1 MIVNRKIKRGF
12 ASVMAGT
19 ILMSQILT
27 PSLSN
32 LAKAEDL
39 VESENPTEV
48 VESSADTGR
57 LTVEDGGEPT
67 TNSDTVVN
75 NEDKGVDEKTE
86 VSDDFTPMPKMG
98 ESVRHSA
105 LANVEKAAEADST
118 SAGGNNIERF
128 SIEWRTKDN
137 DNDAA
142 KLHNVWTDNEEKSVS
157 YKMTYALSGQ
167 KDYAIGTVNIKVP
180 KTIFKDRNNKPIGY
194 TEFGVPKA
202 PDNNGYFAYTEV
214 EDGYLITNTKRLTA
228 ASSGVIEATIKG
240 LIPTEI
246 KDFASRYQSDLL
258 QAELKVTVQGG
269 LMGLSSNRIY
279 SNIDT
284 STRVYDAY
292 LRHNTEVY
300 TTFPRDWDPRLRP
313 SNPDDYYYATF
324 TSYANTQ
331 ANQPFNANLRVDMRA
346 SNDARGAIVLGVKN
360 ARKNEVLLG
369 NGTGVFDREIEHGV
383 YLPDGQNFANLIYV
397 AYPKTDFR
405 AVRGYE
411 LKGTVD
417 YRLTGLD
424 DNGVTNARQEAT
436 LPFSPVKSDRP
447 DGSFYVEKQGDGDF
461 TTWVDPLKREGI
473 YDTALNKLKARQN
486 VDVRYDIQTR
496 AYGGAFTLRDGG
508 DPEKLSDY
516 GRKPY
521 KLVTDDFKTTFNDR
535 DEELS
540 SSDFEIKGIDLG
552 RKPFARKF
560 VPLEDSELFDNVYAR
575 KVFTAGNINKPLFGY
590 AREADSNLPLVDI
603 YGRVSNGNWVKYGVV
618 NYRTGVAVITPSN
631 GASVEGSVLR
641 FPQNVTDFKTEAETT
656 IAHYVHDIYEIV
668 TIKPSSKILS
678 QIDELYRSGLAP
690 KTYLANHIKLD
701 VYREGRHYGF
711 INEYVGRNQLHGF
724 AYGIKPEKTLVEYK
738 NDTSKK
744 KVDLTYELSGLI
756 QTNLLTEDSVKRA
769 VADGWYREQT
779 EGVFYDLLPEGVLPI
794 TTSIEP
800 VRDGDSVTSVK
811 ATENYKGSG
820 RILLEIKMK
829 LKPDYKY
836 QYRGEDSILHTKG
849 FYDKPAVRFKA
860 RMSWLNLKSY
870 GALLPNIMAYGSKS
884 AIEGVRGLETE
895 SNPTTGKNSFTSLAF
910 KNDKEKELMKGLNF
924 DGTRN
929 FVYARK
935 DSELVVD
942 TSSVTSVLKEV
953 DVNNEGLYG
962 DGLDESL
969 AKNVYE
975 GGRYN
980 YAISMKNTD
989 VTKAKD
995 IIFYDNL
1002 EKFKPLAVHDDY
1014 GDTTWHGT
1022 FQNINLD
1029 ALRKAGVEPV
1039 VYYSTRDNLVLDN
1052 DSNRRDMDLNNSS
1065 IWSRTMPSDKSRI
1078 KAIAIDARRK
1088 ADGSE
1093 FILPASGSLSAVIEM
1108 KAPTAPTSEWYDKV
1122 LSRGQKETG
1131 LTGGAHAYNNVVMT
1145 SRQIAVNTGA
1155 VSDNL
1160 LVRHDYVK
1168 VGLKPFSIKIKK
1180 SWDDDDNRDGLRG
1193 KSAVFKLVANGVV
1206 TNKTVTLNEG
1216 NQWSGEFT
1224 QVPYSD
1230 STGFPINYTVVENP
1244 MRGYNLDIKE
1254 VETTDTGVVYKV
1266 ANRHEPE
1273 TVDVSGKKTWLDSD
1287 VSKRPKSIEVVLKA
1301 DGNEL
1306 HRQVV
1311 TPDKDEWKYS
1321 FKNLHK
1327 YRDGGTLINY
1337 TIEEKTYVPGYATE
1351 VKGYDITNKY
1361 SPYADVVLRKEV
1373 ENQTAEARRVN
1384 PDFKF
1389 IFNLV
1394 DLEDRPVMKEY
1405 AYETTLGRR
1414 GKVTNGQEFT
1424 LKGGEEVK
1432 IKNVD
1437 SEHKVTFKEVDY
1449 PSGYKLVN
1457 EVNSS
1462 ETLRAGSTMRAVF
1475 TNRYESKGSVNLDV
1489 NKELTGRTL
1498 SPYEFRFSLYKDNE
1512 LIRVGTNDANGKV
1525 NFGLLEFTQGDLG
1538 KRHTY
1543 KIREDNL
1550 GSGGISY
1557 DNHEETVTVDLTD
1570 DGRGNISPR
1579 VNYDR
1584 DGARFRNTYR
1594 ATGSVNFKA
1603 WKQMVNGFKP
1613 NANQFSFELVD
1624 SQNRVVATG
1633 KNDEVGTINFSGVN
1647 FTERD
1652 AGRTYTYTAR
1662 EVRGNDNSVDYDGST
1677 VTFTVTITDNMDG
1690 TLGFNTTARDN
1701 KVDDIRNDVN
1711 SPVFVNKYKDGKLT
1725 IRKRVTRGNPNEE
1738 FRFKVKLKGVEG
1750 TVPKGNIRVDRRAL
1764 DNASRQDAESRQP
1777 SLWSRVSEAISFVF
1791 NVLEPKVA
1799 QAAETYSPSGRVI
1812 ATGVDGV
1819 PWELYENGYLLFKP
1833 ESGKDTLS
1841 NFDETNQD
1849 VGGDSWK
1856 RLHGSKIKYV
1866 GFSGKVYA
1874 PSLSSYLFSSRSRNQ
1889 KGFEFN
1895 PISIDTSKIDTSR
1908 VTDMDSM
1915 FQGAS
1920 NLTNLDLS
1928 RWDTSNVTNM
1938 RSLFRDTTSLTTLN
1952 ISRWDTSKVTLMS
1965 DMFSNSSSL
1974 ISLDLSRWDVR
1985 NVVSTAW
1992 MFSGARK
1999 LTTVGDISNWRLN
2012 KLNNMKAMFKDA
2024 ASLTSL
2030 DLSRWDVSKVT
2041 DLSDV
2046 FNGASSLTTLRVDG
2060 WDTSKVTNMRSLFY
2074 GVVGVNSLDVSR
2086 WDVRK
2091 VQDMSWIF
2099 SSSGL
2104 TSLDLDSWSTDSLTA
2119 LQNAF
2124 YNMPNLTSLKVRNFN
2139 TRQVTVLRGVF
2150 RELRNL
2156 RTLDI
2161 NTWDVTN
2168 VEDMTL
2174 MFSASGLDALDLSRW
2189 QPNKLRELSWTF
2201 ADMPN
2206 LTTLDVSRWNFG
2218 TITNLYSAFHS
2229 TSEIKK
2235 IKLPMSSSRSL
2246 VSGVTRITDTLEGY
2260 TDKWIRE
2267 DKAYGPM
2274 TWDSMVNSW
2283 QPAMAGTWVREVDDP
2298 TYNIT
2303 YNTSGTG
2310 ESITGVKARVGDVVN
2325 LPTPTVRKQGTKF
2338 KGWSKTS
2345 NGTILTAPVRNLA
2358 NKGETVT
2365 LYAVWETLDNN
2376 INVSNGE
2383 FEITVMGN
2391 EEVTIPNLAAGMS
2404 YEVYEL
2410 SKDGWVLVDENS
2422 TVGDIKPNTTSVASF
2437 TNEYIPN
2444 TAQAKIQAIKTLD
2457 RRVIGTK
2464 GFRFELVKGN
2474 TVVETVES
2482 NDRGVIDF
2490 KTLRF
2495 NTDGVYDYKIREVNT
2510 NRVGINYDTSVK
2522 NVRVNVREVGGKR
2535 VADVTYDGS
2544 TDVPRFN
2551 NTTQTTSLEISKVV
2565 EGTNTADKDFKFKVT
2580 INGTPQ
2586 EFMLRNGGK
2595 KVITDLKIGDTWGV
2609 EEIDLPVGYRLLDI
2623 TNRTGVIKNT
2633 QPIKVLA
2640 VNKYTPTGSFEIAAK
2655 KVLNGKDLVSG
2666 QFTFQLLD
2674 AQNNV
2679 IDTVKNDAQ
2688 GNIHFNSI
2696 PLKKAGFTSYQIKE
2710 VRGTEAGIT
2719 YDGHIEYV
2727 RVTTTDNGRG
2737 QLQANVVYDRDG
2749 AVFTNTYTPPS
2760 VPSTVAKGDVAITK
2774 KVEGTTTTKDF
2785 KVKVEITKDGK
2796 VLDNRFNYTSSRAG
2810 KTGTIASG
2818 EKFDI
2823 RGDETITIA
2832 GVPQGATVRVIEDT
2846 YAGYRVKN
2854 DSVLEKVVGSSNNN
2868 LTITNVYEAH
2878 GDLLLSGTKRLVGA
2892 NLKDYRFTFMILQN
2906 GKILQELTNDA
2917 QGNLHFVPLYY
2928 TNKDIGKTYEY
2939 EVIEDSG
2946 FSDRINYDKTV
2957 YKVKVAIAD
2966 NGDGTLRITKT
2977 MSGGNNIQFTNTLR
2991 PDYPIT
2997 GTDSTVL
3004 VLSSLVGL
3012 VLVGRLRRK
3021 TR

>member
-48 VESSADTGR
+48 VESSGDNTGR
-57 LTVEDGGEPT
+57 LTVEDSGNTGVET
-67 TNSDTVVN
+67 DTVVN
-75 NEDKGVDEKTE
+75 KEDKGVDEKE
-86 VSDDFTPMPKMG
+86 DVGDDFTPMPKMG

-180 KTIFKDRNNKPIGY
+180 KTIFKARNNKPIGY

-202 PDNNGYFAYTEV
+202 PDMNGYFAYTEV

-246 KDFASRYQSDLL
+246 KDFATRYQSDLL

-269 LMGLSSNRIY
+269 LMRLSSNRIY
-279 SNIDT
+279 SNVDT
-284 STRVYDAY
+284 SARVYDAY

-300 TTFPRDWDPRLRP
+300 TTFPRDWDPKLRP

-346 SNDARGAIVLGVKN
+346 STDARGAIVLGIKN
-360 ARKNEVLLG
+360 ARKNEVLRG
-369 NGTGVFDREIEHGV
+369 NGTGVFEGEIEHGV
-383 YLPDGQNFANLIYV
+383 YLQDGQNFANLIYV

-405 AVRGYE
+405 SARGYQ

-590 AREADSNLPLVDI
+590 ARESDSNLPLVDI

-631 GASVEGSVLR
+631 GARVEGSVLR

-678 QIDELYRSGLAP
+678 QVDELYRSGLAP

-794 TTSIEP
+794 TSSIEP

-884 AIEGVRGLETE
+884 AITGVRGLETE

-910 KNDKEKELMKGLNF
+910 KNDKEKELMKDLNF

-1180 SWDDDDNRDGLRG
+1180 SWDDDNNRDGLRG

-1224 QVPYSD
+1224 QIPYSD
-1230 STGFPINYTVVENP
+1230 SNGFPISYTVVENP
-1244 MRGYNLDIKE
+1244 MRGYNLDFRG
-1254 VETTDTGVVYKV
+1254 VETTDTGIVYNV

-1273 TVDVSGKKTWLDSD
+1273 TVDVSGKKTWVDSD
-1287 VSKRPKSIEVVLKA
+1287 ISKRPKSIEVVLKA

-1306 HRQVV
+1306 HKQVV
-1311 TPDKDEWKYS
+1311 TPDNDEWRYS
-1321 FKNLHK
+1321 FKNVPK

-1337 TIEEKTYVPGYATE
+1337 TVEEKTYVQGYAAE

-1424 LKGGEEVK
+1424 LKGGEEIK

-1437 SEHKVTFKEVDY
+1437 SEHKVTFREVDY
-1449 PSGYKLVN
+1449 PNGYRLVN

-1462 ETLRAGSTMRAVF
+1462 EVLRAGRTMRAVF

-1512 LIRVGTNDANGKV
+1512 LVRVGTNDANGKV
-1525 NFGLLEFTQGDLG
+1525 NFGLLEFTQDDLG

-1550 GSGGISY
+1550 GLGGISY

-1579 VNYDR
+1579 VTYDR

-1633 KNDEVGTINFSGVN
+1633 KNDEAGTINFSGVN

-1662 EVRGNDNSVDYDGST
+1662 EVRGNDNSVDYDSST
-1677 VTFTVTITDNMDG
+1677 VTFTVAITDNMDG

-1738 FRFKVKLKGVEG
+1738 FRFKVKLKGVDG

-1764 DNASRQDAESRQP
+1764 DNAHRQDSESRQP
-1777 SLWSRVSEAISFVF
+1777 SLWSRVGKAISSVF

-1799 QAAETYSPSGRVI
+1799 QAAETYRPSGRII
-1812 ATGVDGV
+1812 ATGEDGV

-1833 ESGKDTLS
+1833 VPGKDTLS
-1841 NFDETNQD
+1841 
-1849 VGGDSWK
+1849 GDSIFTKWK
-1856 RLHGSKIKYV
+1856 WRQGGKIKYV
-1866 GFSGKVYA
+1866 GFSSKVYA
-1874 PSLSSYLFSSRSRNQ
+1874 PVDSSDLFSKASSNERS
-1889 KGFEFN
+1889 EFN
-1895 PISIDTSKIDTSR
+1895 PIYIDTSKLDTSR
-1908 VTDMDSM
+1908 VTNMSYM
-1915 FQGAS
+1915 FSESS
-1920 NLTNLDLS
+1920 NL
-1928 RWDTSNVTNM
+1928 
-1938 RSLFRDTTSLTTLN
+1938 
-1952 ISRWDTSKVTLMS
+1952 K
-1965 DMFSNSSSL
+1965 
-1974 ISLDLSRWDVR
+1974 SLD
-1985 NVVSTAW
+1985 VS
-1992 MFSGARK
+1992 
-1999 LTTVGDISNWRLN
+1999 N
-2012 KLNNMKAMFKDA
+2012 
-2024 ASLTSL
+2024 
-2030 DLSRWDVSKVT
+2030 
-2041 DLSDV
+2041 
-2046 FNGASSLTTLRVDG
+2046 
-2060 WDTSKVTNMRSLFY
+2060 WDTSKVTNMSNMFAKASGLT
-2074 GVVGVNSLDVSR
+2074 SLDVSR
-2086 WDVRK
+2086 WDTRNVRN
-2091 VQDMSWIF
+2091 MLSMF
-2099 SSSGL
+2099 REASSL
-2104 TSLDLDSWSTDSLTA
+2104 TS
-2119 LQNAF
+2119 
-2124 YNMPNLTSLKVRNFN
+2124 
-2139 TRQVTVLRGVF
+2139 
-2150 RELRNL
+2150 
-2156 RTLDI
+2156 
-2161 NTWDVTN
+2161 
-2168 VEDMTL
+2168 
-2174 MFSASGLDALDLSRW
+2174 
-2189 QPNKLRELSWTF
+2189 
-2201 ADMPN
+2201 
-2206 LTTLDVSRWNFG
+2206 LDVSRWNTSQVSTTAYMFQDVRG
-2218 TITNLYSAFHS
+2218 LTTLDIGRWDLRNVRSSGSMFSDNSLVKIT
-2229 TSEIKK
+2229 
-2235 IKLPMSSSRSL
+2235 LPMSF
-2246 VSGVTRITDTLEGY
+2246 TDHFGSNNPTKKYLPQGKY
-2260 TDKWIRE
+2260 TDRWLRE
-2267 DKAYGPM
+2267 DRTYGPM
-2274 TWDSMVNSW
+2274 TWDEMETNW
-2283 QPAMAGTWVREVDDP
+2283 QPAMAGTWIREVDDP
-2298 TYNIT
+2298 MYNIT

-2310 ESITGVKARVGDVVN
+2310 ESITGVKVKVGDVVN
-2325 LPTPTVRKQGTKF
+2325 LPTPNVRKPGTKF
-2338 KGWSKTS
+2338 KGWSKTP
-2345 NGTILTAPVRNLA
+2345 NGTVLTAPVRSIA
-2358 NKGETVT
+2358 NKGETIT

-2376 INVSNGE
+2376 VNVSNGE
-2383 FEITVMGN
+2383 FEVTVMGN
-2391 EEVTIPNLAAGMS
+2391 EEITIPNLAAGMS

-2495 NTDGVYDYKIREVNT
+2495 TTNGVHDYKIREVNT

-2522 NVRVNVREVGGKR
+2522 NVRVNVREVNGKR
-2535 VADVTYDGS
+2535 VADVTYDGR
-2544 TDVPRFN
+2544 TDIPRFN

-2580 INGTPQ
+2580 INGTSQ

-2595 KVITDLKIGDTWGV
+2595 KVITDLKIGDTYGV

-2623 TNRTGVIKNT
+2623 TNRAGVIKNT

-2655 KVLNGKDLVSG
+2655 KVLNGKELESG

-2674 AQNNV
+2674 AQDRV
-2679 IDTVKNDAQ
+2679 IDTAKNDAQ
-2688 GNIHFNSI
+2688 GNIHFNAI
-2696 PLKKAGFTSYQIKE
+2696 PLKKAGFASYQIKE

-2719 YDGHIEYV
+2719 YDSHIEYV

-2760 VPSTVAKGDVAITK
+2760 VPPTVAKGDVAITK
-2774 KVEGTTTTKDF
+2774 KVEGTNTTKDF

-2796 VLDNRFNYTSSRAG
+2796 VLDNRFNYTSSRVG

-2832 GVPQGATVRVIEDT
+2832 GVPQGVTVRVIEDT

-2854 DSVLEKVVGSSNNN
+2854 DSVLEKVVGASNNN

-2878 GDLLLSGTKRLVGA
+2878 GDLLLNGTKRLVGA
-2892 NLKDYRFTFMILQN
+2892 NLKDYRFTFMILHK

-2977 MSGGNNIQFTNTLR
+2977 MSGGSTIQFTNTLR

-2997 GTDSTVL
+2997 GTDSTVM

>member
-48 VESSADTGR
+48 VESSGDNTGR
-57 LTVEDGGEPT
+57 LTVEDSGNTGAET
-67 TNSDTVVN
+67 DTVVN
-75 NEDKGVDEKTE
+75 KEDKGVDEKAE

-105 LANVEKAAEADST
+105 LANVEKVAEADST

-137 DNDAA
+137 DNDVA

-202 PDNNGYFAYTEV
+202 PDMNGYFAYTEV

-228 ASSGVIEATIKG
+228 ASSGVIEASIKG

-246 KDFASRYQSDLL
+246 KDFASRYKSDFLE
-258 QAELKVTVQGG
+258 ASLKVTVQGG
-269 LMGLSSNRIY
+269 LMRLSSNVLY
-279 SNIDT
+279 SDIDT

-300 TTFPRDWDPRLRP
+300 TTFPRDWDPKLRP

-346 SNDARGAIVLGVKN
+346 SSDAHGAIVLGVKN
-360 ARKNEVLLG
+360 ARKNEVLRG
-369 NGTGVFDREIEHGV
+369 NGTGVFEGEIEHGV

-405 AVRGYE
+405 AVRGYQ

-447 DGSFYVEKQGDGDF
+447 YGSFYVEKQGDGDF
-461 TTWVDPLKREGI
+461 TTWVDSENREGI

-521 KLVTDDFKTTFNDR
+521 KLVTDDFKTIFNDR

-540 SSDFEIKGIDLG
+540 SNDFEIKGIDLG

-590 AREADSNLPLVDI
+590 ARESDSNLPLVDI

-631 GASVEGSVLR
+631 GARVEGSVLR

-711 INEYVGRNQLHGF
+711 VNEYVGRNQLHGF

-738 NDTSKK
+738 NDKSKK

-756 QTNLLTEDSVKRA
+756 QTNLLTEDAVKRA

-794 TTSIEP
+794 TNSIEP
-800 VRDGDSVTSVK
+800 VRGGDSVTSVK

-884 AIEGVRGLETE
+884 AITGVRGLETE

-910 KNDKEKELMKGLNF
+910 KNDKEKELMKDLNF

-989 VTKAKD
+989 ITKAKD

-1022 FQNINLD
+1022 FQKVNLD
-1029 ALRKAGVEPV
+1029 SLRKAGVEPV

-1052 DSNRRDMDLNNSS
+1052 DSNRRDMDLSNSS

-1145 SRQIAVNTGA
+1145 GRQIAVNTGA

-1180 SWDDDDNRDGLRG
+1180 SWDDDNNRDGLRG

-1224 QVPYSD
+1224 QVSYSD
-1230 STGFPINYTVVENP
+1230 SNGFPINYTVVENP

-1306 HRQVV
+1306 YKQVV

-1327 YRDGGTLINY
+1327 YRDGGVLINY
-1337 TIEEKTYVPGYATE
+1337 TVEEKTYVPGYATE

-1389 IFNLV
+1389 IFKLV
-1394 DLEDRPVMKEY
+1394 DLEDRPVMKSY
-1405 AYETTLGRR
+1405 DYETTLGRR

-1424 LKGGEEVK
+1424 LKGGEEIK

-1462 ETLRAGSTMRAVF
+1462 ETLQAGRTMRAVF

-1489 NKELTGRTL
+1489 NKELTGRAL

-1512 LIRVGTNDANGKV
+1512 LVRVGTNDANGKV

-1570 DGRGNISPR
+1570 DGRGNITPR

-1603 WKQMVNGFKP
+1603 WKQMVNGFKA

-1633 KNDEVGTINFSGVN
+1633 KNDEAGTINFSGVN

-1662 EVRGNDNSVDYDGST
+1662 EVRGNDNSVDYDSST

-1738 FRFKVKLKGVEG
+1738 FRFKVKLKGVDG

-1764 DNASRQDAESRQP
+1764 DNVSRQDAESRQP
-1777 SLWSRVSEAISFVF
+1777 SLWSRVSEAISSVF

-1799 QAAETYSPSGRVI
+1799 QAAETYSPSGNIV

-1833 ESGKDTLS
+1833 TWGNDTLS
-1841 NFDETNQD
+1841 SR
-1849 VGGDSWK
+1849 GDGLTSWK
-1856 RLHGSKIKYV
+1856 RDHGSEIKYV

-1874 PSLSSYLFSSRSRNQ
+1874 PENSNYLFSVYMAGGYSR
-1889 KGFEFN
+1889 FN
-1895 PISIDTSKIDTSR
+1895 PRFIDATKIDTSR
-1908 VTDMDSM
+1908 VTKMSSM
-1915 FQGAS
+1915 FWGIDA
-1920 NLTNLDLS
+1920 
-1928 RWDTSNVTNM
+1928 
-1938 RSLFRDTTSLTTLN
+1938 LTTLDV
-1952 ISRWDTSKVTLMS
+1952 SRWDTSKVTDMS
-1965 DMFSNSSSL
+1965 
-1974 ISLDLSRWDVR
+1974 
-1985 NVVSTAW
+1985 T
-1992 MFSGARK
+1992 MFSGASG
-1999 LTTVGDISNWRLN
+1999 LTT
-2012 KLNNMKAMFKDA
+2012 
-2024 ASLTSL
+2024 L
-2030 DLSRWDVSKVT
+2030 DVSRWDTSKVT
-2041 DLSDV
+2041 DMNSMFIGASGLTTLDV
-2046 FNGASSLTTLRVDG
+2046 SKWNTSNVTNMGDMFRDVSKLTTLDVGRWNTSKVTSMFAMFQRASSLTALDVSRWNTSKVTDMAYMFFGTYELVDLDLREWDTRNVRNMMHMFFSARKLTALDLNKWDTSNVTDMQSMFFGTDKLTTLNIGR
-2060 WDTSKVTNMRSLFY
+2060 WDTSKVTNMSSMFNEAAALTTLNI
-2074 GVVGVNSLDVSR
+2074 GNWNVS
-2086 WDVRK
+2086 
-2091 VQDMSWIF
+2091 
-2099 SSSGL
+2099 
-2104 TSLDLDSWSTDSLTA
+2104 
-2119 LQNAF
+2119 N
-2124 YNMPNLTSLKVRNFN
+2124 
-2139 TRQVTVLRGVF
+2139 VT
-2150 RELRNL
+2150 
-2156 RTLDI
+2156 
-2161 NTWDVTN
+2161 
-2168 VEDMTL
+2168 DMTR
-2174 MFSASGLDALDLSRW
+2174 MFEGSGIRVLDLSGW
-2189 QPNKLRELSWTF
+2189 QPNKLTSMSLLF
-2201 ADMPN
+2201 AEMPN
-2206 LTTLDVSRWNFG
+2206 LTDIDVGRWNFSTVG
-2218 TITNLYSAFHS
+2218 YLGDAFKD
-2229 TSEIKK
+2229 TPKIKR

-2246 VSGVTRITDTLEGY
+2246 VSGVTNIANTLEGY

-2274 TWDSMVNSW
+2274 TWDSMINSW
-2283 QPAMAGTWVREVDDP
+2283 QPVMAGTWVREVDDP
-2298 TYNIT
+2298 TYRIV
-2303 YNTSGTG
+2303 YNTTGTG
-2310 ESITGVKARVGDVVN
+2310 ESITDTKVRVGDIVN
-2325 LPTPTVRKQGTKF
+2325 LPIPTVRKPGTKF
-2338 KGWSKTS
+2338 RGWYSPKI
-2345 NGTILTAPVRNLA
+2345 GRLLTTTTRDLA
-2358 NKGETVT
+2358 QKGESVG
-2365 LYAVWETLDNN
+2365 LYASWETLDNN
-2376 INVSNGE
+2376 VNVSNGE
-2383 FEITVMGN
+2383 FEVTIMGN
-2391 EEVTIPNLAAGMS
+2391 EEITISNLAAGMS

-2437 TNEYIPN
+2437 TNEYTPN

-2457 RRVIGTK
+2457 SRVTGTK

-2495 NTDGVYDYKIREVNT
+2495 STNGVYDYKIREVNT

-2535 VADVTYDGS
+2535 VADVTYDGR

-2551 NTTQTTSLEISKVV
+2551 NTTQTTSLEVAKIVH
-2565 EGTNTADKDFKFKVT
+2565 GTKAADKDFKFRLT
-2580 INGTPQ
+2580 INGTSQ
-2586 EFMLRNGGK
+2586 EFTLRNGGK
-2595 KVITDLKIGDTWGV
+2595 KVINDLKIGDTYRV
-2609 EEIDLPVGYRLLDI
+2609 EEIDLPVGYKLSGMVDNEGI
-2623 TNRTGVIKNT
+2623 VKNI

-2640 VNKYTPTGSFEIAAK
+2640 INVYTPTGSFEIDAK

-2674 AQNNV
+2674 AQDRV
-2679 IDTVKNDAQ
+2679 IDTAKNDAQ

-2696 PLKKAGFTSYQIKE
+2696 PLKKTGFAAYQIKE

-2760 VPSTVAKGDVAITK
+2760 VPPTVAKGDVAITK
-2774 KVEGTTTTKDF
+2774 KVEGSTTTKDF

-2796 VLDNRFNYTSSRAG
+2796 VLDNRFNYTSSRAS

-2854 DSVLEKVVGSSNNN
+2854 DSVLEKVVGASNNN
-2868 LTITNVYEAH
+2868 LTITNVYEAR

-2892 NLKDYRFTFMILQN
+2892 NLKDYRFTFMVLHN

>member
-1 MIVNRKIKRGF
+1 MVVNRRIKRGF
-12 ASVMAGT
+12 VSVMAGT

-39 VESENPTEV
+39 VESENPTEL

-57 LTVEDGGEPT
+57 LTVEDGGEPA

-86 VSDDFTPMPKMG
+86 VSDAFTPMPKMG

-105 LANVEKAAEADST
+105 LANVEKAAEADSS

-137 DNDAA
+137 DGIPD
-142 KLHNVWTDNEEKSVS
+142 KLYNVWTDNEEKSVS

-180 KTIFKDRNNKPIGY
+180 KTIFKDRNNKPMGY
-194 TEFGVPKA
+194 TYFGVPKA

-240 LIPTEI
+240 LIPAEI
-246 KDFASRYQSDLL
+246 KDFAAGYKSDV
-258 QAELKVTVQGG
+258 LKATLRVTVVGG
-269 LMGLSSNRIY
+269 TMYGDSNRLH
-279 SNIDT
+279 SVVDT

-300 TTFPRDWDPRLRP
+300 TTFPRDWDPKLRP

-346 SNDARGAIVLGVKN
+346 SSDARGAIVLGVKN
-360 ARKNEVLLG
+360 ARKNEVLRG
-369 NGTGVFDREIEHGV
+369 NGTGVFEGEIEHGV
-383 YLPDGQNFANLIYV
+383 YLQDGQNFANLIYV

-405 AVRGYE
+405 AARGYQ

-575 KVFTAGNINKPLFGY
+575 KVFTAGNVNKPLFGY
-590 AREADSNLPLVDI
+590 AKESDSNLPLVDI

-631 GASVEGSVLR
+631 GARVEGSVLR

-678 QIDELYRSGLAP
+678 QVDELYRSGLAP

-701 VYREGRHYGF
+701 VYRDGRHYGF

-794 TTSIEP
+794 TNSIEP

-836 QYRGEDSILHTKG
+836 QYRGDNSILQTKG

-884 AIEGVRGLETE
+884 AITGVRGLETE

-910 KNDKEKELMKGLNF
+910 KNDKEKELMKDLNF

-1014 GDTTWHGT
+1014 GDTQWRGT

-1052 DSNRRDMDLNNSS
+1052 DSNRRDMDLSNSS

-1122 LSRGQKETG
+1122 LTRGQKETG

-1180 SWDDDDNRDGLRG
+1180 SLDDDNNRDGLRG

-1224 QVPYSD
+1224 QIPYSD
-1230 STGFPINYTVVENP
+1230 SSGFPISYTVVENP
-1244 MRGYNLDIKE
+1244 MRGYNLDFRG
-1254 VETTDTGVVYKV
+1254 VETTDTGIVYNV

-1273 TVDVSGKKTWLDSD
+1273 TVDVSGKKTWVDSD
-1287 VSKRPKSIEVVLKA
+1287 ISKRPKSIEVVLKA

-1306 HRQVV
+1306 HKQVV
-1311 TPDKDEWKYS
+1311 TPDNDEWKYS
-1321 FKNLHK
+1321 FKNVPK
-1327 YRDGGTLINY
+1327 YRDGGILINY
-1337 TIEEKTYVPGYATE
+1337 TVEEKTYVQGYAAE
-1351 VKGYDITNKY
+1351 VRGYDITNKY
-1361 SPYADVVLRKEV
+1361 SPYTDVVLRKEV

-1424 LKGGEEVK
+1424 LKGGEEIK

-1437 SEHKVTFKEVDY
+1437 SEHKVTFREVDY
-1449 PSGYKLVN
+1449 PSGYRLVN

-1462 ETLRAGSTMRAVF
+1462 ETLRAGRTMRAVF
-1475 TNRYESKGSVNLDV
+1475 TNRYESKGSINLDV

-1512 LIRVGTNDANGKV
+1512 LVRVGTNDANGKV

-1570 DGRGNISPR
+1570 DGRGNITPR

-1633 KNDEVGTINFSGVN
+1633 KNDEAGTINFSGVN

-1764 DNASRQDAESRQP
+1764 DNAHRQDSESRQP
-1777 SLWSRVSEAISFVF
+1777 SLWSRVSEAISSVF

-1799 QAAETYSPSGRVI
+1799 QAAETYRPSGRVI
-1812 ATGVDGV
+1812 ATGEDGV

-1833 ESGKDTLS
+1833 VPGKDTLS
-1841 NFDETNQD
+1841 SDSIFTKWKWRQ
-1849 VGGDSWK
+1849 GG
-1856 RLHGSKIKYV
+1856 KIKYV
-1866 GFSGKVYA
+1866 GFSSKVYA
-1874 PSLSSYLFSSRSRNQ
+1874 PVDSSDLFSKASDNERS
-1889 KGFEFN
+1889 EFN
-1895 PISIDTSKIDTSR
+1895 PIYIDTSKLDTSR
-1908 VTDMDSM
+1908 VTDMSYMFYESSNLKNLDVSNWNTSKVKNMSSM
-1915 FQGAS
+1915 FAKAS
-1920 NLTNLDLS
+1920 GLTSLDVS
-1928 RWDTSNVTNM
+1928 RWDTSNVRNM
-1938 RSLFRDTTSLTTLN
+1938 LSMFRD
-1952 ISRWDTSKVTLMS
+1952 
-1965 DMFSNSSSL
+1965 
-1974 ISLDLSRWDVR
+1974 
-1985 NVVSTAW
+1985 
-1992 MFSGARK
+1992 
-1999 LTTVGDISNWRLN
+1999 
-2012 KLNNMKAMFKDA
+2012 
-2024 ASLTSL
+2024 
-2030 DLSRWDVSKVT
+2030 
-2041 DLSDV
+2041 
-2046 FNGASSLTTLRVDG
+2046 ASSLT
-2060 WDTSKVTNMRSLFY
+2060 
-2074 GVVGVNSLDVSR
+2074 SLDVSR
-2086 WDVRK
+2086 WN
-2091 VQDMSWIF
+2091 
-2099 SSSGL
+2099 
-2104 TSLDLDSWSTDSLTA
+2104 TS
-2119 LQNAF
+2119 
-2124 YNMPNLTSLKVRNFN
+2124 
-2139 TRQVTVLRGVF
+2139 QVTTTAYMFQNLRG
-2150 RELRNL
+2150 
-2156 RTLDI
+2156 
-2161 NTWDVTN
+2161 
-2168 VEDMTL
+2168 
-2174 MFSASGLDALDLSRW
+2174 
-2189 QPNKLRELSWTF
+2189 
-2201 ADMPN
+2201 
-2206 LTTLDVSRWNFG
+2206 LTTLDIGRWDFRNIRSSG
-2218 TITNLYSAFHS
+2218 AMIADNSLIKIT
-2229 TSEIKK
+2229 
-2235 IKLPMSSSRSL
+2235 LPMSF
-2246 VSGVTRITDTLEGY
+2246 TDHFEGNDPTKEYLPQGKY
-2260 TDKWIRE
+2260 TDRWLRE
-2267 DKAYGPM
+2267 DRTYGPM
-2274 TWDSMVNSW
+2274 TWDEMGTNW
-2283 QPAMAGTWVREVDDP
+2283 QPAMAGTWIREVDDP
-2298 TYNIT
+2298 MYNIN

-2310 ESITGVKARVGDVVN
+2310 ENITGVKVKVGDVVN
-2325 LPTPTVRKQGTKF
+2325 LPTPNVRKPGTKF

-2345 NGTILTAPVRNLA
+2345 NGTILTTPVRNLA

-2376 INVSNGE
+2376 INVANGE

-2444 TAQAKIQAIKTLD
+2444 TAQAKFQAIKTLD

-2495 NTDGVYDYKIREVNT
+2495 NTNGVHDYKIREVNT
-2510 NRVGINYDTSVK
+2510 NRVGITYDTSVK
-2522 NVRVNVREVGGKR
+2522 NVRVNVREVNGKR
-2535 VADVTYDGS
+2535 VADVTYDGR
-2544 TDVPRFN
+2544 TDIPRFN

-2565 EGTNTADKDFKFKVT
+2565 EGTNAADKDFKFKVT

-2586 EFMLRNGGK
+2586 EFTLRNGGK
-2595 KVITDLKIGDTWGV
+2595 KVITDLKIGDTYGV

-2623 TNRTGVIKNT
+2623 TNRAGVIKNT

-2679 IDTVKNDAQ
+2679 IDTAKNDAQ

-2696 PLKKAGFTSYQIKE
+2696 PLKKAGFAAYQIKE

-2810 KTGTIASG
+2810 KTGNIASG

-2868 LTITNVYEAH
+2868 LTITNVYEAR

-2892 NLKDYRFTFMILQN
+2892 NLKDYRFTFMVLHN

-3012 VLVGRLRRK
+3012 VLVGRLKRK
-3021 TR
+3021 VK

>member
-48 VESSADTGR
+48 VESSGDNTGR
-57 LTVEDGGEPT
+57 LTVEDSGNTGVET
-67 TNSDTVVN
+67 DTVVN
-75 NEDKGVDEKTE
+75 KEDKGVDEKE
-86 VSDDFTPMPKMG
+86 DVGDDFTPMPKMG

-202 PDNNGYFAYTEV
+202 PDMNGYFAYTEV

-246 KDFASRYQSDLL
+246 KDFATRYQSDLL

-269 LMGLSSNRIY
+269 LMRLSSNRIY
-279 SNIDT
+279 SNVDT
-284 STRVYDAY
+284 SARVYDAY

-300 TTFPRDWDPRLRP
+300 TTFPRDWDPKLRP

-346 SNDARGAIVLGVKN
+346 STDARGAIVLGIKN
-360 ARKNEVLLG
+360 ARKNEVLRG
-369 NGTGVFDREIEHGV
+369 NGTGVFEGEIEHGV
-383 YLPDGQNFANLIYV
+383 YLQDGQNFANLIYV

-405 AVRGYE
+405 SARGYQ

-590 AREADSNLPLVDI
+590 ARESDSNLPLVDI

-631 GASVEGSVLR
+631 GARVEGSVLR

-678 QIDELYRSGLAP
+678 QVDELYRSGLAP

-701 VYREGRHYGF
+701 VYRDGRHYGF

-794 TTSIEP
+794 TSSIEP

-884 AIEGVRGLETE
+884 AITGVRGLETE

-910 KNDKEKELMKGLNF
+910 KNDKEKELMKDLNF

-1180 SWDDDDNRDGLRG
+1180 SWDDDNNRDGLRG

-1230 STGFPINYTVVENP
+1230 SNGFPISYTVVENP
-1244 MRGYNLDIKE
+1244 MRGYNLDFRG
-1254 VETTDTGVVYKV
+1254 VETTDTGIVYNV

-1273 TVDVSGKKTWLDSD
+1273 TVDVSGKKTWVDSD
-1287 VSKRPKSIEVVLKA
+1287 ISKRPKSIEVVLKA

-1306 HRQVV
+1306 HKQVV
-1311 TPDKDEWKYS
+1311 TPDNDEWRYS
-1321 FKNLHK
+1321 FKNVPK

-1337 TIEEKTYVPGYATE
+1337 TVEEKTYVQGYAAE

-1424 LKGGEEVK
+1424 LKGGEEIK

-1437 SEHKVTFKEVDY
+1437 SEHKVTFREVDY
-1449 PSGYKLVN
+1449 PNGYRLVN

-1462 ETLRAGSTMRAVF
+1462 EVLRAGRTMRAVF

-1512 LIRVGTNDANGKV
+1512 LVRVGTNDANGKV
-1525 NFGLLEFTQGDLG
+1525 NFGLLEFTQDDLG

-1550 GSGGISY
+1550 GLGGISY

-1579 VNYDR
+1579 VTYDR

-1633 KNDEVGTINFSGVN
+1633 KNDEAGTINFSGVN

-1662 EVRGNDNSVDYDGST
+1662 EVRGNDNSVDYDSST
-1677 VTFTVTITDNMDG
+1677 VTFTVAITDNMDG

-1738 FRFKVKLKGVEG
+1738 FRFKVKLKGVDG

-1764 DNASRQDAESRQP
+1764 DNAHRQDSESRQP
-1777 SLWSRVSEAISFVF
+1777 SLWSRVGKAISSVF

-1799 QAAETYSPSGRVI
+1799 QAAETYRPSGRII
-1812 ATGVDGV
+1812 ATGEDGV

-1833 ESGKDTLS
+1833 VPGKDTLS
-1841 NFDETNQD
+1841 
-1849 VGGDSWK
+1849 GDSIFTKWK
-1856 RLHGSKIKYV
+1856 WRQGGKIKYV
-1866 GFSGKVYA
+1866 GFSSKVYA
-1874 PSLSSYLFSSRSRNQ
+1874 PVDSSDLFSKASSNERS
-1889 KGFEFN
+1889 EFN
-1895 PISIDTSKIDTSR
+1895 PIYIDTSKLDTSR
-1908 VTDMDSM
+1908 VTNMSYM
-1915 FQGAS
+1915 FSESS
-1920 NLTNLDLS
+1920 NL
-1928 RWDTSNVTNM
+1928 
-1938 RSLFRDTTSLTTLN
+1938 
-1952 ISRWDTSKVTLMS
+1952 K
-1965 DMFSNSSSL
+1965 
-1974 ISLDLSRWDVR
+1974 SLD
-1985 NVVSTAW
+1985 VS
-1992 MFSGARK
+1992 
-1999 LTTVGDISNWRLN
+1999 N
-2012 KLNNMKAMFKDA
+2012 
-2024 ASLTSL
+2024 
-2030 DLSRWDVSKVT
+2030 
-2041 DLSDV
+2041 
-2046 FNGASSLTTLRVDG
+2046 
-2060 WDTSKVTNMRSLFY
+2060 WDTSKVTNMSNMFAKASGLT
-2074 GVVGVNSLDVSR
+2074 SLDVSR
-2086 WDVRK
+2086 WDTRNVRN
-2091 VQDMSWIF
+2091 MLSMF
-2099 SSSGL
+2099 REASSL
-2104 TSLDLDSWSTDSLTA
+2104 TS
-2119 LQNAF
+2119 
-2124 YNMPNLTSLKVRNFN
+2124 
-2139 TRQVTVLRGVF
+2139 
-2150 RELRNL
+2150 
-2156 RTLDI
+2156 
-2161 NTWDVTN
+2161 
-2168 VEDMTL
+2168 
-2174 MFSASGLDALDLSRW
+2174 
-2189 QPNKLRELSWTF
+2189 
-2201 ADMPN
+2201 
-2206 LTTLDVSRWNFG
+2206 LDVSRWNTSQVSTTAYMFQDVRG
-2218 TITNLYSAFHS
+2218 LTTLDIGRWDLRNVRSSGSMFSDNSLVKIT
-2229 TSEIKK
+2229 
-2235 IKLPMSSSRSL
+2235 LPMSF
-2246 VSGVTRITDTLEGY
+2246 TDHFGSNNPTKKYLPQGKY
-2260 TDKWIRE
+2260 TDRWLRE
-2267 DKAYGPM
+2267 DRTYGPM
-2274 TWDSMVNSW
+2274 TWDEMETNW
-2283 QPAMAGTWVREVDDP
+2283 QPAMAGTWIREVDDP
-2298 TYNIT
+2298 MYNIT

-2310 ESITGVKARVGDVVN
+2310 ESITGVKVKVGDVVN
-2325 LPTPTVRKQGTKF
+2325 LPTPNVRKPGTKF
-2338 KGWSKTS
+2338 KGWSKTP
-2345 NGTILTAPVRNLA
+2345 NGTVLTAPVRSIA

-2376 INVSNGE
+2376 VNVSNGE
-2383 FEITVMGN
+2383 FEVTVMGN
-2391 EEVTIPNLAAGMS
+2391 EEITIPNLAAGMS

-2495 NTDGVYDYKIREVNT
+2495 NTNGVHDYKIREVNT

-2522 NVRVNVREVGGKR
+2522 NVRVNVREVNGKR
-2535 VADVTYDGS
+2535 VADVTYDGR
-2544 TDVPRFN
+2544 TVIPRFN

-2580 INGTPQ
+2580 INGTSQ

-2595 KVITDLKIGDTWGV
+2595 KVITDLKIGDTYGV

-2623 TNRTGVIKNT
+2623 TNRAGVIKNT

-2655 KVLNGKDLVSG
+2655 KVLNGKELESG

-2674 AQNNV
+2674 AQDRV
-2679 IDTVKNDAQ
+2679 IDTAKNDAQ
-2688 GNIHFNSI
+2688 GNIHFNAI
-2696 PLKKAGFTSYQIKE
+2696 PLKKAGFASYQIKE

-2719 YDGHIEYV
+2719 YDSHIEYV

-2760 VPSTVAKGDVAITK
+2760 VPPTVAKGDVAITK
-2774 KVEGTTTTKDF
+2774 KVEGTNTTKDF

-2796 VLDNRFNYTSSRAG
+2796 VLDNRFNYTSSRVG

-2854 DSVLEKVVGSSNNN
+2854 DSVLEKVVGASNNN

-2878 GDLLLSGTKRLVGA
+2878 GDLLLNGTKRLVGA
-2892 NLKDYRFTFMILQN
+2892 NLKDYRFTFMILHK

-2977 MSGGNNIQFTNTLR
+2977 MSGGSTIQFTNTLR

-2997 GTDSTVL
+2997 GTDSTVM

>member
-12 ASVMAGT
+12 VSVMAGT

-48 VESSADTGR
+48 VESSDDNAGR
-57 LTVEDGGEPT
+57 LTAEDGGNTVAE
-67 TNSDTVVN
+67 SD
-75 NEDKGVDEKTE
+75 DKGVVEKEE

-128 SIEWRTKDN
+128 NIEWRTKDN
-137 DNDAA
+137 DGIPN

-180 KTIFKDRNNKPIGY
+180 KTIFKDRNNQPMGY

-202 PDNNGYFAYTEV
+202 PDMNGYFAYTEV

-228 ASSGVIEATIKG
+228 ASSGVIEASIKG
-240 LIPTEI
+240 LIPSEI
-246 KDFASRYQSDLL
+246 KDFASRYKSDV
-258 QAELKVTVQGG
+258 LKATLRVTVVGG
-269 LMGLSSNRIY
+269 IMYGETDRLHADV
-279 SNIDT
+279 DT

-313 SNPDDYYYATF
+313 NNPDDYYYATF

-346 SNDARGAIVLGVKN
+346 STDARGAIVLGVKN

-383 YLPDGQNFANLIYV
+383 YLSDGQNFANLIYV

-405 AVRGYE
+405 SVRGYQ

-590 AREADSNLPLVDI
+590 ARESDSNLPLVDI

-631 GASVEGSVLR
+631 GARVEGSVLR

-701 VYREGRHYGF
+701 VYRDGRHYGF

-724 AYGIKPEKTLVEYK
+724 AYGIKPEKTLVEYN

-756 QTNLLTEDSVKRA
+756 QTNLLTEDAVKRA

-794 TTSIEP
+794 TNSIEP
-800 VRDGDSVTSVK
+800 VRDGDSVTLVK

-884 AIEGVRGLETE
+884 AITGVRGLETE
-895 SNPTTGKNSFTSLAF
+895 SNPNTGKNSFTGLAF
-910 KNDKEKELMKGLNF
+910 KNDKEKELMRDLDF

-1145 SRQIAVNTGA
+1145 SRQIAVNTGT

-1180 SWDDDDNRDGLRG
+1180 SWDDDNNRDGLRG

-1230 STGFPINYTVVENP
+1230 SNGFPINYTVVENP
-1244 MRGYNLDIKE
+1244 MRGYNLDFRG
-1254 VETTDTGVVYKV
+1254 VETTDTGIVYNV

-1273 TVDVSGKKTWLDSD
+1273 TVDISGKKTWVDSD
-1287 VSKRPKSIEVVLKA
+1287 ISKRPKSIEVVLKA

-1306 HRQVV
+1306 HKQVV
-1311 TPDKDEWKYS
+1311 TPDNDEWKYS
-1321 FKNLHK
+1321 FKNVPK
-1327 YRDGGTLINY
+1327 YRDGGVLINY
-1337 TIEEKTYVPGYATE
+1337 TVEEKTYVQGYAAE

-1361 SPYADVVLRKEV
+1361 SPYTDVVLRKEV

-1424 LKGGEEVK
+1424 LKGGEEIK

-1437 SEHKVTFKEVDY
+1437 SEHKVTFREVDY

-1462 ETLRAGSTMRAVF
+1462 ETLQAGRTMRAVF

-1489 NKELTGRTL
+1489 NKELTGRVL

-1512 LIRVGTNDANGKV
+1512 LVRVGTNDANGKV

-1579 VNYDR
+1579 VTYDR
-1584 DGARFRNTYR
+1584 DGASFRNTYR

-1633 KNDEVGTINFSGVN
+1633 KNDEAGTINFSGLN
-1647 FTERD
+1647 FTEQD

-1662 EVRGNDNSVDYDGST
+1662 EVRGNDNSVDYDSST

-1725 IRKRVTRGNPNEE
+1725 VRKRVTRGNPNEE
-1738 FRFKVKLKGVEG
+1738 FRFKVKLKGVDG

-1777 SLWSRVSEAISFVF
+1777 SLWSRVSEAISSVF

-1799 QAAETYSPSGRVI
+1799 QAAETYRPSGRII
-1812 ATGVDGV
+1812 ATGEDGV

-1833 ESGKDTLS
+1833 TLYHDTLS
-1841 NFDETNQD
+1841 NNGLGD
-1849 VGGDSWK
+1849 DSWK
-1856 RLHGSKIKYV
+1856 TKHGSKIKYV

-1874 PSLSSYLFSSRSRNQ
+1874 PIVSSYLFSSRSKAQ
-1889 KGFEFN
+1889 KEFGFK

-1908 VTDMDSM
+1908 VIDMDNM
-1915 FQGAS
+1915 FHGAS
-1920 NLTNLDLS
+1920 NLTNLELS

-1938 RSLFRDTTSLTTLN
+1938 SAMFKDTGSLTY
-1952 ISRWDTSKVTLMS
+1952 
-1965 DMFSNSSSL
+1965 
-1974 ISLDLSRWDVR
+1974 LDLSRW
-1985 NVVSTAW
+1985 N
-1992 MFSGARK
+1992 
-1999 LTTVGDISNWRLN
+1999 
-2012 KLNNMKAMFKDA
+2012 
-2024 ASLTSL
+2024 
-2030 DLSRWDVSKVT
+2030 VSKVNYLT
-2041 DLSDV
+2041 DMFS
-2046 FNGASSLTTLRVDG
+2046 GASSLTTLRVDG
-2060 WDTSKVTNMRSLFY
+2060 WDTSSVINMSGLFNKVAS
-2074 GVVGVNSLDVSR
+2074 VSSLDVSR
-2086 WDVRK
+2086 WDTRNVESMRKIFNEATNLSNLDVSRWNVSKVTDMRLAFSGTVSLRSLDVGNWNVRE
-2091 VQDMSWIF
+2091 VRDMSWIF
-2099 SSSGL
+2099 SGSGV
-2104 TSLDLDSWSTDSLTA
+2104 TSLDLDRWSTDSLTS
-2119 LQNAF
+2119 LDYAF
-2124 YNMPNLTSLKVRNFN
+2124 QKMPNLTSLRLRNFN
-2139 TRQVTVLRGVF
+2139 TRQVTYLTSTF
-2150 RELRNL
+2150 KDLRNL
-2156 RTLDI
+2156 RTLDVS
-2161 NTWDVTN
+2161 NWN
-2168 VEDMTL
+2168 VSNVKSMTQV
-2174 MFSASGLDALDLSRW
+2174 FDGSGLDSLNLSNWQPTKLADMRWSFAEMPNLTEVDLSRW
-2189 QPNKLRELSWTF
+2189 NFNTVGI
-2201 ADMPN
+2201 
-2206 LTTLDVSRWNFG
+2206 LDSIFKD
-2218 TITNLYSAFHS
+2218 TPK
-2229 TSEIKK
+2229 IKK
-2235 IKLPMSSSRSL
+2235 IKLPMSSSRFLNSANT
-2246 VSGVTRITDTLEGY
+2246 GIAGTLAGY
-2260 TDKWIRE
+2260 TDKWVRE

-2274 TWDSMVNSW
+2274 TWDSMVSSW
-2283 QPAMAGTWVREVDDP
+2283 QPAMAGTWVREVDNP
-2298 TYNIT
+2298 MYNIN

-2310 ESITGVKARVGDVVN
+2310 ENITGVKVRVGDVVN
-2325 LPTPTVRKQGTKF
+2325 LPTPNVRKPGTKF

-2391 EEVTIPNLAAGMS
+2391 EEVTIPNLAAGVS

-2410 SKDGWVLVDENS
+2410 SKDGWVLVDESN

-2464 GFRFELVKGN
+2464 GFRFELVKDN

-2495 NTDGVYDYKIREVNT
+2495 STNGVYDYKIREVNT
-2510 NRVGINYDTSVK
+2510 SRVGINYDTSVK
-2522 NVRVNVREVGGKR
+2522 NVRVNVREVNGKR
-2535 VADVTYDGS
+2535 IADVTYDGR
-2544 TDVPRFN
+2544 TDIPRFN
-2551 NTTQTTSLEISKVV
+2551 NTTQTTSLEISKLV
-2565 EGTNTADKDFKFKVT
+2565 EGTNATDKDFKFRLT
-2580 INGTPQ
+2580 INGDSQ
-2586 EFMLRNGGK
+2586 EFMLRNGAK
-2595 KVITDLKIGDTWGV
+2595 KVITDLKIGDTYRV
-2609 EEIDLPVGYRLLDI
+2609 EEIDLPVGYKLLDI
-2623 TNRTGVIKNT
+2623 TNNAGVVKNT
-2633 QPIKVLA
+2633 QPIKVSA
-2640 VNKYTPTGSFEIAAK
+2640 VNKYTPTGSFELKAK
-2655 KVLNGKDLVSG
+2655 KVLEGKDLKSG
-2666 QFTFQLLD
+2666 QFTFELSDFNGKVLD
-2674 AQNNV
+2674 RA
-2679 IDTVKNDAQ
+2679 KNDAD
-2688 GNIHFNSI
+2688 GNVHFNAI
-2696 PLKKAGFTSYQIKE
+2696 PLTEEGYAVYKIDE
-2710 VRGTEAGIT
+2710 VKGNEPGVT
-2719 YDGHIEYV
+2719 YDNHTEFV
-2727 RVTTTDNGRG
+2727 LVNVSDNGRG
-2737 QLQANVVYDRDG
+2737 QFQAVVGYDPDG
-2749 AVFTNTYTPPS
+2749 AVFTNRYTPPS
-2760 VPSTVAKGDVAITK
+2760 VPPTVAKGDVAITK
-2774 KVEGTTTTKDF
+2774 KVEGTNTTKDF

-2796 VLDNRFNYTSSRAG
+2796 VLDNRFNYTSSMAG

-2854 DSVLEKVVGSSNNN
+2854 DSVLEKVVGASNNN

-2892 NLKDYRFTFMILQN
+2892 NLKDYRFTFMILHK

-2939 EVIEDSG
+2939 EIIEDSG

-2957 YKVKVAIAD
+2957 YKVKVTIED

-2977 MSGGNNIQFTNTLR
+2977 MSGGSTIQFTNTLR

-2997 GTDSTVL
+2997 GTDSTVM

-3012 VLVGRLRRK
+3012 VLIGRLRRK

>member
-1 MIVNRKIKRGF
+1 MIVNRKIKRSF

-48 VESSADTGR
+48 VESSGDNTGR
-57 LTVEDGGEPT
+57 LTVEDSGNTGVET
-67 TNSDTVVN
+67 DTVVN
-75 NEDKGVDEKTE
+75 KEDKGVDEKE
-86 VSDDFTPMPKMG
+86 DVGDDFTPMPKMG

-202 PDNNGYFAYTEV
+202 PDMNGYFAYTEV

-246 KDFASRYQSDLL
+246 KDFATRYQSDLL

-269 LMGLSSNRIY
+269 LMRLSSNLIY
-279 SNIDT
+279 SNVDT
-284 STRVYDAY
+284 SARVYDAY

-300 TTFPRDWDPRLRP
+300 TTFPRDWDPKLRP

-346 SNDARGAIVLGVKN
+346 STDARGAIVLGVKN

-575 KVFTAGNINKPLFGY
+575 KVFTAGNVNKPLFGY
-590 AREADSNLPLVDI
+590 AKESDSNLPLVDI

-631 GASVEGSVLR
+631 GARVEGSVLR
-641 FPQNVTDFKTEAETT
+641 FPQNVTDFKTEVETT

-678 QIDELYRSGLAP
+678 QVDELYRSGLAP

-701 VYREGRHYGF
+701 VYRDGRHYGF

-756 QTNLLTEDSVKRA
+756 QTNLLTEDALKRA

-829 LKPDYKY
+829 LKPDYNY
-836 QYRGEDSILHTKG
+836 QYRDEDSILHTKG

-870 GALLPNIMAYGSKS
+870 GALLPNIMAYGSRS
-884 AIEGVRGLETE
+884 AITGVRGLETE

-910 KNDKEKELMKGLNF
+910 KNDKEKELMKDLNF

-1145 SRQIAVNTGA
+1145 SRQIAVNTGV

-1180 SWDDDDNRDGLRG
+1180 SWDDDNNRDGLRG

-1230 STGFPINYTVVENP
+1230 SSGFPINYTVVETP
-1244 MRGYNLDIKE
+1244 MRGYNLDVKE
-1254 VETTDTGVVYKV
+1254 VETTDTGIIYKV
-1266 ANRHEPE
+1266 ANKHEPE

-1306 HRQVV
+1306 YKQVV
-1311 TPDKDEWKYS
+1311 TPDNNEWKYS
-1321 FKNLHK
+1321 FKSLHK
-1327 YRDGGTLINY
+1327 YRDGGVLINY
-1337 TIEEKTYVPGYATE
+1337 TVEEKTYVPGYATE

-1424 LKGGEEVK
+1424 LKGGEEIK

-1462 ETLRAGSTMRAVF
+1462 ETLQAGRTMRAVF

-1512 LIRVGTNDANGKV
+1512 LVRVGTNDANGKV

-1557 DNHEETVTVDLTD
+1557 DNHEETVTIDLTD
-1570 DGRGNISPR
+1570 DGRGNITPR

-1633 KNDEVGTINFSGVN
+1633 KNDEAGTINFSGVN
-1647 FTERD
+1647 FTEQD

-1725 IRKRVTRGNPNEE
+1725 VRKRVTRGNPNEE
-1738 FRFKVKLKGVEG
+1738 FRFKVKLKGVDG
-1750 TVPKGNIRVDRRAL
+1750 TVPRGNIRVDRRAL
-1764 DNASRQDAESRQP
+1764 DNAHRQDSESRQS
-1777 SLWSRVSEAISFVF
+1777 SLWSRVSEAISSVF

-1799 QAAETYSPSGRVI
+1799 QAAETYSPSGKLVV
-1812 ATGVDGV
+1812 TGEDGV

-1833 ESGKDTLS
+1833 VPGKDTL
-1841 NFDETNQD
+1841 TND
-1849 VGGDSWK
+1849 FNNLTWK
-1856 RLHGSKIKYV
+1856 TDYGHRIKYV

-1874 PSLSSYLFSSRSRNQ
+1874 PSDSEDLFSKDIGYAITS
-1889 KGFEFN
+1889 FN
-1895 PISIDTSKIDTSR
+1895 PTFIDAGKI
-1908 VTDMDSM
+1908 
-1915 FQGAS
+1915 
-1920 NLTNLDLS
+1920 
-1928 RWDTSNVTNM
+1928 
-1938 RSLFRDTTSLTTLN
+1938 
-1952 ISRWDTSKVTLMS
+1952 DTSKVTLMGG
-1965 DMFSNSSSL
+1965 MFRNLSN
-1974 ISLDLSRWDVR
+1974 
-1985 NVVSTAW
+1985 
-1992 MFSGARK
+1992 
-1999 LTTVGDISNWRLN
+1999 
-2012 KLNNMKAMFKDA
+2012 
-2024 ASLTSL
+2024 LTSL
-2030 DLSRWDVSKVT
+2030 DLSRWDTSKVT
-2041 DLSDV
+2041 DMSHM
-2046 FNGASSLTTLRVDG
+2046 FSGASSLTRLDISRWNTSQVKKM
-2060 WDTSKVTNMRSLFY
+2060 WSMFKDTSMLRDLSISN
-2074 GVVGVNSLDVSR
+2074 
-2086 WDVRK
+2086 WDVR
-2091 VQDMSWIF
+2091 
-2099 SSSGL
+2099 
-2104 TSLDLDSWSTDSLTA
+2104 
-2119 LQNAF
+2119 
-2124 YNMPNLTSLKVRNFN
+2124 
-2139 TRQVTVLRGVF
+2139 
-2150 RELRNL
+2150 
-2156 RTLDI
+2156 
-2161 NTWDVTN
+2161 N
-2168 VEDMTL
+2168 VEDMAW
-2174 MFSASGLDALDLSRW
+2174 MFNASGVDALDLSGW
-2189 QPNKLRELSWTF
+2189 QTNKLYLIQSMFTR
-2201 ADMPN
+2201 MHN
-2206 LTTLDVSRWNFG
+2206 LTTLDISRWKFDEVSDFSN
-2218 TITNLYSAFHS
+2218 AFRGS
-2229 TSEIKK
+2229 YKIKK

-2246 VSGVTRITDTLEGY
+2246 VSAITGIEDTLAGY
-2260 TDKWIRE
+2260 TNKWIRE

-2274 TWDSMVNSW
+2274 TWDSMINSW
-2283 QPAMAGTWVREVDDP
+2283 QPVMAGTWVREVDNP
-2298 TYNIT
+2298 MYNIT

-2310 ESITGVKARVGDVVN
+2310 ENITGVKVRVGDVVN
-2325 LPTPTVRKQGTKF
+2325 LPTPNVRKPGTKF

-2457 RRVIGTK
+2457 RRVTGTK

-2495 NTDGVYDYKIREVNT
+2495 NTNGVHDYKIREVNT
-2510 NRVGINYDTSVK
+2510 NRVGITYDTSVK
-2522 NVRVNVREVGGKR
+2522 NVRVNVREVNGKR
-2535 VADVTYDGS
+2535 VADVTYDGR
-2544 TDVPRFN
+2544 TDIPRFN

-2595 KVITDLKIGDTWGV
+2595 KVITDLKIGDTYGV

-2623 TNRTGVIKNT
+2623 TNRAGVIKNT

-2679 IDTVKNDAQ
+2679 IDTAKNDAQ

-2696 PLKKAGFTSYQIKE
+2696 PLKKTGFAAYQIKE

-2719 YDGHIEYV
+2719 YDSHIEYV

-2760 VPSTVAKGDVAITK
+2760 VPPTVAKGDVAVTK
-2774 KVEGTTTTKDF
+2774 KVEGTNTIKDF

-2823 RGDETITIA
+2823 RGDETITIV

-2854 DSVLEKVVGSSNNN
+2854 DSVLEKVVGASNNN

-2892 NLKDYRFTFMILQN
+2892 NLKDYRFTFMVLHN

-2977 MSGGNNIQFTNTLR
+2977 MSGGSNIQFTNTLR

-2997 GTDSTVL
+2997 GTDSTVM

-3012 VLVGRLRRK
+3012 VLIGRLRRK

>member
-1 MIVNRKIKRGF
+1 MVVNRRIKRGF

-48 VESSADTGR
+48 VESLADTGR
-57 LTVEDGGEPT
+57 LTVEDGGEPA

-75 NEDKGVDEKTE
+75 NEDKGVDEKAE

-202 PDNNGYFAYTEV
+202 PDMNGYFAYTEV

-228 ASSGVIEATIKG
+228 ASSGVIEASIKG

-269 LMGLSSNRIY
+269 LMGSISNRLY
-279 SNIDT
+279 SDVDT

-346 SNDARGAIVLGVKN
+346 STDARGAIVLGVKN

-424 DNGVTNARQEAT
+424 DNGVANARQEAT

-461 TTWVDPLKREGI
+461 TTWVDSLKREGI

-496 AYGGAFTLRDGG
+496 AYGGAYTLRDGG

-590 AREADSNLPLVDI
+590 AKESDSNLPLVDI

-631 GASVEGSVLR
+631 GARVEGSVLR
-641 FPQNVTDFKTEAETT
+641 FPQNVTDFKTEVETT

-678 QIDELYRSGLAP
+678 QVDELYRSGLAP

-701 VYREGRHYGF
+701 VYREGRHYSF
-711 INEYVGRNQLHGF
+711 INEFVGRNQLHGF

-756 QTNLLTEDSVKRA
+756 QTNLLTEDAVKRA

-794 TTSIEP
+794 TNSIEP

-836 QYRGEDSILHTKG
+836 NYRDEDSILQTKG

-884 AIEGVRGLETE
+884 ALTGVRGLETE
-895 SNPTTGKNSFTSLAF
+895 SNPNTGKNSFTSLAF
-910 KNDKEKELMKGLNF
+910 KNDKEKELMKDLDF

-1145 SRQIAVNTGA
+1145 SRQIAVNTGV

-1180 SWDDDDNRDGLRG
+1180 SWDDDNNRDGLRG

-1230 STGFPINYTVVENP
+1230 STGFPINYTVVENS

-1266 ANRHEPE
+1266 SNRHEPE

-1287 VSKRPKSIEVVLKA
+1287 ASKRPKSIEVVLKA

-1311 TPDKDEWKYS
+1311 RSDNDEWRYS

-1327 YRDGGTLINY
+1327 YRDGGVLINY
-1337 TIEEKTYVPGYATE
+1337 TVEEKTYVPGYATE

-1424 LKGGEEVK
+1424 LKGGEEIK

-1437 SEHKVTFKEVDY
+1437 SEHKVTFREVDY
-1449 PSGYKLVN
+1449 PSGYRLVN

-1462 ETLRAGSTMRAVF
+1462 ETLRAGRTMRAVF
-1475 TNRYESKGSVNLDV
+1475 TNRYESKGFVNLDV
-1489 NKELTGRTL
+1489 NKELTGRAL

-1512 LIRVGTNDANGKV
+1512 LVRVGTNDANGKV
-1525 NFGLLEFTQGDLG
+1525 NFGLLEFTQDDLG

-1557 DNHEETVTVDLTD
+1557 DNHEETVTIDLTD
-1570 DGRGNISPR
+1570 DGRGNITPR
-1579 VNYDR
+1579 VTYDR

-1633 KNDEVGTINFSGVN
+1633 KNDEAGTINFSGVN
-1647 FTERD
+1647 FTEQD
-1652 AGRTYTYTAR
+1652 AGRTYTYTAH
-1662 EVRGNDNSVDYDGST
+1662 EVRGNDNSVDYDSST

-1725 IRKRVTRGNPNEE
+1725 IRKRVTQGNPNEE
-1738 FRFKVKLKGVEG
+1738 FRFKVKLKGIDG

-1777 SLWSRVSEAISFVF
+1777 SLWSRISEAISSVF
-1791 NVLEPKVA
+1791 NILEPKVA

-1812 ATGVDGV
+1812 ATGEDGV

-1833 ESGKDTLS
+1833 VPGKDTLS
-1841 NFDETNQD
+1841 NYEGTTK
-1849 VGGDSWK
+1849 WK
-1856 RLHGSKIKYV
+1856 NRHGSSIKYV
-1866 GFSGKVYA
+1866 GFTGKVFAPEDSGNLFGVYA
-1874 PSLSSYLFSSRSRNQ
+1874 ENTINT
-1889 KGFEFN
+1889 GFN
-1895 PISIDTSKIDTSR
+1895 PIFIDGSKIDTSK
-1908 VTDMDSM
+1908 VTYMSYM
-1915 FQGAS
+1915 FSGAS
-1920 NLTNLDLS
+1920 NLKSLDVS
-1928 RWDTSNVTNM
+1928 K
-1938 RSLFRDTTSLTTLN
+1938 
-1952 ISRWDTSKVTLMS
+1952 WDTSKVIAM
-1965 DMFSNSSSL
+1965 DNMFKGASSL
-1974 ISLDLSRWDVR
+1974 KSLD
-1985 NVVSTAW
+1985 VSKWVTSKVIDMDY
-1992 MFSGARK
+1992 MFAFAEG
-1999 LTTVGDISNWRLN
+1999 LTTLDVGHWNTGNVTNISN
-2012 KLNNMKAMFKDA
+2012 MFKDA
-2024 ASLTSL
+2024 S
-2030 DLSRWDVSKVT
+2030 
-2041 DLSDV
+2041 
-2046 FNGASSLTTLRVDG
+2046 GLTTLDISS
-2060 WDTSKVTNMRSLFY
+2060 WDTSKVVGMY
-2074 GVVGVNSLDVSR
+2074 GVFKGAT
-2086 WDVRK
+2086 
-2091 VQDMSWIF
+2091 
-2099 SSSGL
+2099 G
-2104 TSLDLDSWSTDSLTA
+2104 
-2119 LQNAF
+2119 
-2124 YNMPNLTSLKVRNFN
+2124 
-2139 TRQVTVLRGVF
+2139 
-2150 RELRNL
+2150 
-2156 RTLDI
+2156 
-2161 NTWDVTN
+2161 
-2168 VEDMTL
+2168 
-2174 MFSASGLDALDLSRW
+2174 
-2189 QPNKLRELSWTF
+2189 
-2201 ADMPN
+2201 
-2206 LTTLDVSRWNFG
+2206 LTTLTIGNSYAKVNSTHNLFYDLSEHKYGNKYTYRW
-2218 TITNLYSAFHS
+2218 L
-2229 TSEIKK
+2229 
-2235 IKLPMSSSRSL
+2235 
-2246 VSGVTRITDTLEGY
+2246 
-2260 TDKWIRE
+2260 RE
-2267 DKAYGPM
+2267 DKAFGPY
-2274 TWDSMVNSW
+2274 TTTEWNVAYRAN
-2283 QPAMAGTWVREVDDP
+2283 PRALAGTWVREVDDP
-2298 TYNIT
+2298 MYNIT

-2310 ESITGVKARVGDVVN
+2310 ENITGVKVKVGDVVN
-2325 LPTPTVRKQGTKF
+2325 LPTPNVRKPGTKF

-2457 RRVIGTK
+2457 RRVTGTK

-2495 NTDGVYDYKIREVNT
+2495 NTNGVHDYKIREVNT

-2522 NVRVNVREVGGKR
+2522 NVRVNVREVSGKR
-2535 VADVTYDGS
+2535 VADVTYDGR

-2565 EGTNTADKDFKFKVT
+2565 EGTNTVDKDFKFKVT

-2595 KVITDLKIGDTWGV
+2595 KVITDLKIGDTYGV

-2623 TNRTGVIKNT
+2623 TNRAGVIKNT

-2679 IDTVKNDAQ
+2679 IDTAKNDAQ

-2696 PLKKAGFTSYQIKE
+2696 PLKKAGFASYQIKE

-2760 VPSTVAKGDVAITK
+2760 VLPTVAKGDVAITK

-2810 KTGTIASG
+2810 KIGTIASG

-2823 RGDETITIA
+2823 RGDETVTIA

-2854 DSVLEKVVGSSNNN
+2854 DSVLEKVVGTSNNN

-2892 NLKDYRFTFMILQN
+2892 NLKDYRFTFMVLHN

-2977 MSGGNNIQFTNTLR
+2977 MSGGNSIQFTNTLR

>member
-48 VESSADTGR
+48 VESSGDNTGR
-57 LTVEDGGEPT
+57 LTVEDSGNTGVET
-67 TNSDTVVN
+67 DTVVN
-75 NEDKGVDEKTE
+75 KEDKGVDEKE
-86 VSDDFTPMPKMG
+86 DVGDDFTPMPKMG

-202 PDNNGYFAYTEV
+202 PDMNGYFAYTEV

-246 KDFASRYQSDLL
+246 KDFATRYQSDLL

-269 LMGLSSNRIY
+269 LMRLSSNRIY
-279 SNIDT
+279 SNVDT
-284 STRVYDAY
+284 SARVYDAY

-300 TTFPRDWDPRLRP
+300 TTFPRDWDLKLRP

-346 SNDARGAIVLGVKN
+346 STDARGAIVLGIKN
-360 ARKNEVLLG
+360 ARKNEVLRG
-369 NGTGVFDREIEHGV
+369 NGTGVFEGEIEHGV
-383 YLPDGQNFANLIYV
+383 YLQDGQNFANLIYV

-405 AVRGYE
+405 SARGYQ

-590 AREADSNLPLVDI
+590 ARESDSNLPLVDI

-631 GASVEGSVLR
+631 GARVEGSVLR

-678 QIDELYRSGLAP
+678 QVDELYRSGLAP

-794 TTSIEP
+794 TSSIEP

-884 AIEGVRGLETE
+884 AITGVRGLETE

-910 KNDKEKELMKGLNF
+910 KNDKEKELMKDLNF

-1052 DSNRRDMDLNNSS
+1052 DSNRRDMDLSNSS

-1180 SWDDDDNRDGLRG
+1180 SWDDDNNRDGLRG

-1216 NQWSGEFT
+1216 NQWTGEFT

-1287 VSKRPKSIEVVLKA
+1287 ASKRPKSIEVVLRA

-1306 HRQVV
+1306 YKQVV
-1311 TPDKDEWKYS
+1311 RPDNDEWKYS

-1327 YRDGGTLINY
+1327 YRDGGVLINY
-1337 TIEEKTYVPGYATE
+1337 TVEEKTYVPGYATE
-1351 VKGYDITNKY
+1351 VKGYDITNTY

-1424 LKGGEEVK
+1424 LKGGEEIK

-1449 PSGYKLVN
+1449 PSGYRLVN

-1462 ETLRAGSTMRAVF
+1462 ETLRAGRTMRAVF
-1475 TNRYESKGSVNLDV
+1475 TNRYESKGAVNLDV
-1489 NKELTGRTL
+1489 NKELTGRAL

-1512 LIRVGTNDANGKV
+1512 LVRVGTNDANGKV

-1557 DNHEETVTVDLTD
+1557 DNHEETVTIDLTD
-1570 DGRGNISPR
+1570 DGRGNITPR
-1579 VNYDR
+1579 VTYDR

-1633 KNDEVGTINFSGVN
+1633 KNDEAGTINFSGVN
-1647 FTERD
+1647 FTEQD

-1662 EVRGNDNSVDYDGST
+1662 EVRGNDNSVDYDSST

-1738 FRFKVKLKGVEG
+1738 FRFKVKLKGVDG

-1777 SLWSRVSEAISFVF
+1777 SLWSRVSEAISSVF

-1812 ATGVDGV
+1812 DTGVDGV

-1833 ESGKDTLS
+1833 VPGKDTLS
-1841 NFDETNQD
+1841 NGDD
-1849 VGGDSWK
+1849 DSVGGTHWK
-1856 RLHGSKIKYV
+1856 ERHGSKIKYV
-1866 GFSGKVYA
+1866 GFTGKVYA
-1874 PSLSSYLFSSRSRNQ
+1874 PENSDSLFGTFAEQTINT
-1889 KGFEFN
+1889 GFN
-1895 PISIDTSKIDTSR
+1895 PIFIDGSKIDTSK
-1908 VTDMDSM
+1908 VTYMSYM
-1915 FQGAS
+1915 FSGAS
-1920 NLTNLDLS
+1920 NLKSLDVS
-1928 RWDTSNVTNM
+1928 KWNTSKVIAMDHMFTDA
-1938 RSLFRDTTSLTTLN
+1938 RSLNSLDVSKWNTSKVIAMNSMFSRASSLTTLDV
-1952 ISRWDTSKVTLMS
+1952 SRWDTSKVT
-1965 DMFSNSSSL
+1965 
-1974 ISLDLSRWDVR
+1974 
-1985 NVVSTAW
+1985 
-1992 MFSGARK
+1992 
-1999 LTTVGDISNWRLN
+1999 
-2012 KLNNMKAMFKDA
+2012 NMDSM
-2024 ASLTSL
+2024 
-2030 DLSRWDVSKVT
+2030 
-2041 DLSDV
+2041 
-2046 FNGASSLTTLRVDG
+2046 FNG
-2060 WDTSKVTNMRSLFY
+2060 N
-2074 GVVGVNSLDVSR
+2074 
-2086 WDVRK
+2086 
-2091 VQDMSWIF
+2091 
-2099 SSSGL
+2099 
-2104 TSLDLDSWSTDSLTA
+2104 DS
-2119 LQNAF
+2119 
-2124 YNMPNLTSLKVRNFN
+2124 
-2139 TRQVTVLRGVF
+2139 
-2150 RELRNL
+2150 
-2156 RTLDI
+2156 
-2161 NTWDVTN
+2161 
-2168 VEDMTL
+2168 
-2174 MFSASGLDALDLSRW
+2174 
-2189 QPNKLRELSWTF
+2189 
-2201 ADMPN
+2201 
-2206 LTTLDVSRWNFG
+2206 LTTLDVSRWDTSKVTSMSYMFGGDSRLTALDVSRWNTSSVKNMKALFAGVSGVQDLNLRNWNVSNVEDMTMMFKGSGMSTLDLSGWQPNKLTRMAEMFSQMPELTTLDLSRWNFG
-2218 TITNLYSAFHS
+2218 GTTILSLAFNL
-2229 TSEIKK
+2229 TPKLKK

-2246 VSGVTRITDTLEGY
+2246 VRGVTFIANKMAGH
-2260 TDKWIRE
+2260 TDKWVRE

-2274 TWDSMVNSW
+2274 TWDSMINSW
-2283 QPAMAGTWVREVDDP
+2283 QPAMAGTWIREVDDP
-2298 TYNIT
+2298 MYNIN

-2310 ESITGVKARVGDVVN
+2310 ESITGVKVKVGDVVN
-2325 LPTPTVRKQGTKF
+2325 LPTPTVRKPGTKF
-2338 KGWSKTS
+2338 KGWSKTP
-2345 NGTILTAPVRNLA
+2345 NGTVLTAPVRSIA

-2444 TAQAKIQAIKTLD
+2444 TAQVKIQAIKTLD
-2457 RRVIGTK
+2457 RRVTGTK

-2495 NTDGVYDYKIREVNT
+2495 NTNGVHDYKIREVNT
-2510 NRVGINYDTSVK
+2510 HRVGITYDTSVK
-2522 NVRVNVREVGGKR
+2522 NVRVNVREVNGKR
-2535 VADVTYDGS
+2535 VADVTYDGR
-2544 TDVPRFN
+2544 TDIPRFN
-2551 NTTQTTSLEISKVV
+2551 NTTQTTSLEIVKTVQ
-2565 EGTNTADKDFKFKVT
+2565 GTQAADKDFKFRLT

-2595 KVITDLKIGDTWGV
+2595 KVITDLKIGDTYRV
-2609 EEIDLPVGYRLLDI
+2609 EEIDVPVGYTLLGI
-2623 TNRTGVIKNT
+2623 NNNEGIIKDT
-2633 QPIKVLA
+2633 QPIRVLA
-2640 VNKYTPTGSFEIAAK
+2640 VNKYLSTGSFEIAAK
-2655 KVLNGKDLVSG
+2655 KVLNGKNLESG

-2674 AQNNV
+2674 AQDRV
-2679 IDTVKNDAQ
+2679 IDTAKNDAQ
-2688 GNIHFNSI
+2688 GNIHFNAI
-2696 PLKKAGFTSYQIKE
+2696 PLKKAGFASYQIKE

-2719 YDGHIEYV
+2719 YDSHIEYV

-2760 VPSTVAKGDVAITK
+2760 VPPTVAKGDVAITK
-2774 KVEGTTTTKDF
+2774 KVEGTNTTKDF

-2854 DSVLEKVVGSSNNN
+2854 DSVLEKVVGASNNN

-2878 GDLLLSGTKRLVGA
+2878 GDLLLNGTKRLVGA
-2892 NLKDYRFTFMILQN
+2892 NLKDYRFTFMILHK

-2977 MSGGNNIQFTNTLR
+2977 MSGGSTIQFTNTLR

-2997 GTDSTVL
+2997 GTDSTVM

>member
-48 VESSADTGR
+48 VESSGDNTGR
-57 LTVEDGGEPT
+57 LTVEDSGNTATE
-67 TNSDTVVN
+67 SDTVVN
-75 NEDKGVDEKTE
+75 KEDKGVDEKAE

-202 PDNNGYFAYTEV
+202 PDMNGYFAYTEV

-246 KDFASRYQSDLL
+246 KDFATRYQSDLL
-258 QAELKVTVQGG
+258 QVELKVTVQGG
-269 LMGLSSNRIY
+269 LMRLSSNRIY
-279 SNIDT
+279 SNVDT
-284 STRVYDAY
+284 SARVYDAY

-300 TTFPRDWDPRLRP
+300 TTFPRDWDPKLRP

-346 SNDARGAIVLGVKN
+346 STDARGAIVLGIKN
-360 ARKNEVLLG
+360 ARKNEVLRG
-369 NGTGVFDREIEHGV
+369 NGTGVFEGEIEHGV
-383 YLPDGQNFANLIYV
+383 YLQDGQNFANLIYV

-405 AVRGYE
+405 SARGYQ

-486 VDVRYDIQTR
+486 MDVRYDIQTR

-590 AREADSNLPLVDI
+590 ARESDSNLPLVDI

-631 GASVEGSVLR
+631 GARVEGSVLR

-678 QIDELYRSGLAP
+678 QVDELYRSGLAP

-794 TTSIEP
+794 TSSIEP

-884 AIEGVRGLETE
+884 AITGVRGLETE

-910 KNDKEKELMKGLNF
+910 KNDKEKELMKDLNF

-1180 SWDDDDNRDGLRG
+1180 SWDDDNNRDGLRG

-1224 QVPYSD
+1224 QIPYSD
-1230 STGFPINYTVVENP
+1230 SNGFPISYTVVENP
-1244 MRGYNLDIKE
+1244 MRGYNLDFRG
-1254 VETTDTGVVYKV
+1254 VETTDTGIVYNV

-1273 TVDVSGKKTWLDSD
+1273 TVDVSGKKTWVDSD
-1287 VSKRPKSIEVVLKA
+1287 ISKRPKSIEVVLKA

-1306 HRQVV
+1306 HKQVV
-1311 TPDKDEWKYS
+1311 TPDNDEWRYS
-1321 FKNLHK
+1321 FKNVPK

-1337 TIEEKTYVPGYATE
+1337 TVEEKTYVQGYAAE

-1424 LKGGEEVK
+1424 LKGGEEIK

-1437 SEHKVTFKEVDY
+1437 SEHKVTFREVDY
-1449 PSGYKLVN
+1449 PNGYRLVN

-1462 ETLRAGSTMRAVF
+1462 EVLRAGRTMRAVF

-1512 LIRVGTNDANGKV
+1512 LVRVGTNDANGKV
-1525 NFGLLEFTQGDLG
+1525 NFGLLEFTQDDLG

-1550 GSGGISY
+1550 GLGGISY

-1579 VNYDR
+1579 VTYDR

-1633 KNDEVGTINFSGVN
+1633 KNDEAGTINFSGVN

-1662 EVRGNDNSVDYDGST
+1662 EVRGNDNSVDYDSST
-1677 VTFTVTITDNMDG
+1677 VTFTVAITDNMDG

-1738 FRFKVKLKGVEG
+1738 FRFKVKLKGVDG

-1764 DNASRQDAESRQP
+1764 DNAHRQDSESRQP
-1777 SLWSRVSEAISFVF
+1777 SLWSRVGKAISSVF

-1799 QAAETYSPSGRVI
+1799 QAAETYRPSGRII
-1812 ATGVDGV
+1812 ATGEDGV

-1833 ESGKDTLS
+1833 VPGKDTLS
-1841 NFDETNQD
+1841 
-1849 VGGDSWK
+1849 GDSIFTKWK
-1856 RLHGSKIKYV
+1856 WRQGGKIKYV
-1866 GFSGKVYA
+1866 GFSSKVYA
-1874 PSLSSYLFSSRSRNQ
+1874 PVDSSDLFSKASSNERS
-1889 KGFEFN
+1889 EFN
-1895 PISIDTSKIDTSR
+1895 PIYIDTSKLDTSR
-1908 VTDMDSM
+1908 VTNMSYM
-1915 FQGAS
+1915 FSESS
-1920 NLTNLDLS
+1920 NL
-1928 RWDTSNVTNM
+1928 
-1938 RSLFRDTTSLTTLN
+1938 
-1952 ISRWDTSKVTLMS
+1952 K
-1965 DMFSNSSSL
+1965 
-1974 ISLDLSRWDVR
+1974 SLD
-1985 NVVSTAW
+1985 VS
-1992 MFSGARK
+1992 
-1999 LTTVGDISNWRLN
+1999 N
-2012 KLNNMKAMFKDA
+2012 
-2024 ASLTSL
+2024 
-2030 DLSRWDVSKVT
+2030 
-2041 DLSDV
+2041 
-2046 FNGASSLTTLRVDG
+2046 
-2060 WDTSKVTNMRSLFY
+2060 WDTSKVTNMSNMFAKASGLT
-2074 GVVGVNSLDVSR
+2074 SLDVSR
-2086 WDVRK
+2086 WDTRNVRN
-2091 VQDMSWIF
+2091 MLSMF
-2099 SSSGL
+2099 REASSL
-2104 TSLDLDSWSTDSLTA
+2104 TS
-2119 LQNAF
+2119 
-2124 YNMPNLTSLKVRNFN
+2124 
-2139 TRQVTVLRGVF
+2139 
-2150 RELRNL
+2150 
-2156 RTLDI
+2156 
-2161 NTWDVTN
+2161 
-2168 VEDMTL
+2168 
-2174 MFSASGLDALDLSRW
+2174 
-2189 QPNKLRELSWTF
+2189 
-2201 ADMPN
+2201 
-2206 LTTLDVSRWNFG
+2206 LDVSRWNTSQVSTTAYMFQDVRG
-2218 TITNLYSAFHS
+2218 LTTLDIGRWDLRNVRSSGSMFSDNSLVKIT
-2229 TSEIKK
+2229 
-2235 IKLPMSSSRSL
+2235 LPMSF
-2246 VSGVTRITDTLEGY
+2246 TDHFGSNNPTKKYLPQGKY
-2260 TDKWIRE
+2260 TDRWLRE
-2267 DKAYGPM
+2267 DRTYGPM
-2274 TWDSMVNSW
+2274 TWDEMETNW
-2283 QPAMAGTWVREVDDP
+2283 QPAMAGTWIREVDDP
-2298 TYNIT
+2298 MYNIN

-2310 ESITGVKARVGDVVN
+2310 ESITGVKVKVGDVVN
-2325 LPTPTVRKQGTKF
+2325 LPTPTVRKPGTKF
-2338 KGWSKTS
+2338 KGWSKTP
-2345 NGTILTAPVRNLA
+2345 NGTVLTAPVRSIA

-2457 RRVIGTK
+2457 RRVTGTK

-2495 NTDGVYDYKIREVNT
+2495 NTNGVHDYKIREVNT
-2510 NRVGINYDTSVK
+2510 HRVGITYDTSVK
-2522 NVRVNVREVGGKR
+2522 NVRVNIREVNGKR
-2535 VADVTYDGS
+2535 VADVTYDGR
-2544 TDVPRFN
+2544 TDIPRFN
-2551 NTTQTTSLEISKVV
+2551 NTTQTTSLEIVKTVQ
-2565 EGTNTADKDFKFKVT
+2565 GTQAADKDFKFRLT

-2595 KVITDLKIGDTWGV
+2595 KVITDLKIGDIYRV
-2609 EEIDLPVGYRLLDI
+2609 EEIDVPVGYTLLGI
-2623 TNRTGVIKNT
+2623 NNNEGIIKDT
-2633 QPIKVLA
+2633 QPIRVLA
-2640 VNKYTPTGSFEIAAK
+2640 VNKYLSTGSFEIAAK
-2655 KVLNGKDLVSG
+2655 KVLNGKDLESG

-2674 AQNNV
+2674 AQDRV
-2679 IDTVKNDAQ
+2679 IDTAKNDAQ
-2688 GNIHFNSI
+2688 GNIHFNAI
-2696 PLKKAGFTSYQIKE
+2696 PLKKAGFASYQIKE
-2710 VRGTEAGIT
+2710 VRGTEAGVT

-2760 VPSTVAKGDVAITK
+2760 VPPTVAKGDVAITK
-2774 KVEGTTTTKDF
+2774 KVEGTNTTKDF

-2796 VLDNRFNYTSSRAG
+2796 VLDNRFNYTSSRVG
-2810 KTGTIASG
+2810 KTGTIVSG

-2854 DSVLEKVVGSSNNN
+2854 DSVLEKVVGASNNN

-2878 GDLLLSGTKRLVGA
+2878 GDLLLNGTKRLVGA
-2892 NLKDYRFTFMILQN
+2892 NLKDYRFTFMILHK

-2957 YKVKVAIAD
+2957 YRVKVAIAD
-2966 NGDGTLRITKT
+2966 NGDGTLRVTKT
-2977 MSGGNNIQFTNTLR
+2977 MSGGSTIQFTNTLR

-2997 GTDSTVL
+2997 GTDSTVM

-3012 VLVGRLRRK
+3012 VLIGRLRRK

>member
-48 VESSADTGR
+48 VESSGDNTGR
-57 LTVEDGGEPT
+57 LTVEDSGNTATE
-67 TNSDTVVN
+67 SDTVVN
-75 NEDKGVDEKTE
+75 KEDKGVDEKAE

-202 PDNNGYFAYTEV
+202 PDMNGYFAYTEV

-228 ASSGVIEATIKG
+228 ASSGVIEASIKG

-269 LMGLSSNRIY
+269 LMRLSSNRIY
-279 SNIDT
+279 SNVDT
-284 STRVYDAY
+284 SARVYDAY
-292 LRHNTEVY
+292 LRHNTDIY

-313 SNPDDYYYATF
+313 SNPDNYYYATF

-346 SNDARGAIVLGVKN
+346 STDARGAIVLGVKN

-383 YLPDGQNFANLIYV
+383 YLQDGQNFANLIYV

-405 AVRGYE
+405 AARGYQ

-590 AREADSNLPLVDI
+590 AKESDSNLPLVDI

-631 GASVEGSVLR
+631 GARVEGSVLR

-656 IAHYVHDIYEIV
+656 IAHYVHDIYEII

-678 QIDELYRSGLAP
+678 QVDELYRSGLAP

-794 TTSIEP
+794 TSSIEP

-884 AIEGVRGLETE
+884 AITGVRGLETE

-910 KNDKEKELMKGLNF
+910 KNDKEKELMKDLNF

-1180 SWDDDDNRDGLRG
+1180 SWDDDNNRDGLRS

-1224 QVPYSD
+1224 QIPYSD
-1230 STGFPINYTVVENP
+1230 SNGFPISYTVVENP
-1244 MRGYNLDIKE
+1244 MRGYNLDFRG
-1254 VETTDTGVVYKV
+1254 VETTDTGIVYNV

-1273 TVDVSGKKTWLDSD
+1273 TVDVSGKKTWVDSD
-1287 VSKRPKSIEVVLKA
+1287 ISKRPKSIEVVLKA

-1306 HRQVV
+1306 HKQVV
-1311 TPDKDEWKYS
+1311 TPDNDEWRYS
-1321 FKNLHK
+1321 FKNVPK

-1337 TIEEKTYVPGYATE
+1337 TVEEKTYVQGYAAE

-1424 LKGGEEVK
+1424 LKGGEEIK

-1437 SEHKVTFKEVDY
+1437 SEHKVTFREVDY
-1449 PSGYKLVN
+1449 PNGYRLVN

-1462 ETLRAGSTMRAVF
+1462 EVLRAGRTMRAVF

-1512 LIRVGTNDANGKV
+1512 LVRVGTNDANGKV
-1525 NFGLLEFTQGDLG
+1525 NFGLLEFTQDDLG

-1550 GSGGISY
+1550 GLGGISY

-1570 DGRGNISPR
+1570 DGRGNITPR

-1633 KNDEVGTINFSGVN
+1633 KNDEAGTINFSGVN

-1662 EVRGNDNSVDYDGST
+1662 EVRGNDNSVDYDSST
-1677 VTFTVTITDNMDG
+1677 VTFTVAITDNMDG

-1738 FRFKVKLKGVEG
+1738 FRFKVKLKGVDG

-1764 DNASRQDAESRQP
+1764 DNAHRQDSESRQP
-1777 SLWSRVSEAISFVF
+1777 SLWSRVGEAISSVF

-1799 QAAETYSPSGRVI
+1799 QAAETYRPSGRII
-1812 ATGVDGV
+1812 ATGEDGV

-1833 ESGKDTLS
+1833 VPGKDTLS
-1841 NFDETNQD
+1841 
-1849 VGGDSWK
+1849 GDSIFTKWK
-1856 RLHGSKIKYV
+1856 WRQGGKIKYV
-1866 GFSGKVYA
+1866 GFSSKVYA
-1874 PSLSSYLFSSRSRNQ
+1874 PVDSSDLFSKASSNERS
-1889 KGFEFN
+1889 EFN
-1895 PISIDTSKIDTSR
+1895 PIYIDTSKLDTSR
-1908 VTDMDSM
+1908 VTNMSYM
-1915 FQGAS
+1915 FSESS
-1920 NLTNLDLS
+1920 NL
-1928 RWDTSNVTNM
+1928 
-1938 RSLFRDTTSLTTLN
+1938 
-1952 ISRWDTSKVTLMS
+1952 K
-1965 DMFSNSSSL
+1965 
-1974 ISLDLSRWDVR
+1974 SLD
-1985 NVVSTAW
+1985 VS
-1992 MFSGARK
+1992 
-1999 LTTVGDISNWRLN
+1999 N
-2012 KLNNMKAMFKDA
+2012 
-2024 ASLTSL
+2024 
-2030 DLSRWDVSKVT
+2030 
-2041 DLSDV
+2041 
-2046 FNGASSLTTLRVDG
+2046 
-2060 WDTSKVTNMRSLFY
+2060 WDTSKVTNMSNMFAKASGLT
-2074 GVVGVNSLDVSR
+2074 SLDVSR
-2086 WDVRK
+2086 WDTRNVRN
-2091 VQDMSWIF
+2091 MLSMF
-2099 SSSGL
+2099 REASSL
-2104 TSLDLDSWSTDSLTA
+2104 TS
-2119 LQNAF
+2119 
-2124 YNMPNLTSLKVRNFN
+2124 
-2139 TRQVTVLRGVF
+2139 
-2150 RELRNL
+2150 
-2156 RTLDI
+2156 
-2161 NTWDVTN
+2161 
-2168 VEDMTL
+2168 
-2174 MFSASGLDALDLSRW
+2174 
-2189 QPNKLRELSWTF
+2189 
-2201 ADMPN
+2201 
-2206 LTTLDVSRWNFG
+2206 LDVSRWNTSQVSTTAYMFQDVRG
-2218 TITNLYSAFHS
+2218 LTTLDIGRWDLRNVRSSGSMFSDNSLVKIT
-2229 TSEIKK
+2229 
-2235 IKLPMSSSRSL
+2235 LPMSF
-2246 VSGVTRITDTLEGY
+2246 TDHFGSNNPTKKYLPQGKY
-2260 TDKWIRE
+2260 TDRWLRE
-2267 DKAYGPM
+2267 DRTYGPM
-2274 TWDSMVNSW
+2274 TWDEMETNW
-2283 QPAMAGTWVREVDDP
+2283 QPAMAGTWIREVDDP
-2298 TYNIT
+2298 MYNIT

-2310 ESITGVKARVGDVVN
+2310 ESITGVKVKVGDVVN
-2325 LPTPTVRKQGTKF
+2325 LPTPNVRKPGTKF

-2376 INVSNGE
+2376 VNVSNGE

-2495 NTDGVYDYKIREVNT
+2495 NTNGVHDYKIREVNT
-2510 NRVGINYDTSVK
+2510 HRVGINYDTSVK
-2522 NVRVNVREVGGKR
+2522 NVRVNVREVNGKR
-2535 VADVTYDGS
+2535 VADVTYDGR
-2544 TDVPRFN
+2544 TDIPRFN
-2551 NTTQTTSLEISKVV
+2551 NTTQTTSLEIVKTVQ
-2565 EGTNTADKDFKFKVT
+2565 GTQVADKDFKFRLT

-2595 KVITDLKIGDTWGV
+2595 KVITDLKIGDTYRV
-2609 EEIDLPVGYRLLDI
+2609 EEIDVPVGYTLLGI
-2623 TNRTGVIKNT
+2623 NNNEGIIKDT
-2633 QPIKVLA
+2633 QPIRVLA
-2640 VNKYTPTGSFEIAAK
+2640 VNKYLSTGSFEISAK
-2655 KVLNGKDLVSG
+2655 KVLNGKDLESG

-2674 AQNNV
+2674 SQDRV
-2679 IDTVKNDAQ
+2679 IDTAKNDAQ

-2696 PLKKAGFTSYQIKE
+2696 PLKKAGFASYQIKE

-2719 YDGHIEYV
+2719 YDSHIEYV

-2760 VPSTVAKGDVAITK
+2760 VPPTVAKGDVAVTK
-2774 KVEGTTTTKDF
+2774 KVEGTNTIKDF

-2823 RGDETITIA
+2823 RGDETITIV

-2854 DSVLEKVVGSSNNN
+2854 DSVLEKVVGASNNN

-2892 NLKDYRFTFMILQN
+2892 NLKDYRFTFMVLHN

-2977 MSGGNNIQFTNTLR
+2977 MSGGSNIQFTNTLR

-2997 GTDSTVL
+2997 GTDSTVM

-3012 VLVGRLRRK
+3012 VLIGRLRRK

>member
-48 VESSADTGR
+48 VESSGDNTGR
-57 LTVEDGGEPT
+57 LTVEDSGNTATE
-67 TNSDTVVN
+67 SDTVVN
-75 NEDKGVDEKTE
+75 KEDKGVDEKAE

-202 PDNNGYFAYTEV
+202 PDMNGYFAYTEV

-246 KDFASRYQSDLL
+246 KDFASRYKSDFLE
-258 QAELKVTVQGG
+258 ASLKVTVQGG
-269 LMGLSSNRIY
+269 LMRLSSNVLY
-279 SNIDT
+279 SDVDT
-284 STRVYDAY
+284 SARVYDAY
-292 LRHNTEVY
+292 LRHNTDIY
-300 TTFPRDWDPRLRP
+300 TTFPRDWDPKLRP

-346 SNDARGAIVLGVKN
+346 SSDARGAIVLGVKN
-360 ARKNEVLLG
+360 ARKNEVLRG
-369 NGTGVFDREIEHGV
+369 NGTGVFEGEIEHGV

-405 AVRGYE
+405 SVRGYE

-521 KLVTDDFKTTFNDR
+521 KLVTDDFKTTFNDK

-590 AREADSNLPLVDI
+590 ARESDSNLPLVDI

-631 GASVEGSVLR
+631 GARVEGSVLR

-678 QIDELYRSGLAP
+678 QVDELYRSGLAP

-701 VYREGRHYGF
+701 VYREGIHHGF

-756 QTNLLTEDSVKRA
+756 QTNLLTEDAVKRA

-794 TTSIEP
+794 TNSIEP

-836 QYRGEDSILHTKG
+836 QYRGDNSILQTKG

-884 AIEGVRGLETE
+884 AITGVRGLETE

-910 KNDKEKELMKGLNF
+910 KNDKEKELMKDLNF

-1052 DSNRRDMDLNNSS
+1052 DSNRRDLDLSNSS

-1088 ADGSE
+1088 VDGSE

-1180 SWDDDDNRDGLRG
+1180 SWDDDNNRDGLRG

-1287 VSKRPKSIEVVLKA
+1287 ASKRPKSIEVILKA

-1306 HRQVV
+1306 HKQVV

-1351 VKGYDITNKY
+1351 VKGYDITNTY

-1414 GKVTNGQEFT
+1414 GKITNGQEFT
-1424 LKGGEEVK
+1424 LKGGEEIK

-1449 PSGYKLVN
+1449 PSGYRLVN

-1462 ETLRAGSTMRAVF
+1462 ETLRAGRTMRAVF

-1512 LIRVGTNDANGKV
+1512 LIRVGTNDADGKV

-1579 VNYDR
+1579 VTYDR

-1633 KNDEVGTINFSGVN
+1633 KNDEAGTINFSGVN
-1647 FTERD
+1647 FTEQD

-1738 FRFKVKLKGVEG
+1738 FRFKVKLKGVDG

-1777 SLWSRVSEAISFVF
+1777 SLWSRVSEAVSSVF
-1791 NVLEPKVA
+1791 NILEPKVA
-1799 QAAETYSPSGRVI
+1799 QAAETYSPSGRII
-1812 ATGVDGV
+1812 ANDVDGV

-1833 ESGKDTLS
+1833 VPGKDTLS
-1841 NFDETNQD
+1841 N
-1849 VGGDSWK
+1849 GDGDGATKWK
-1856 RLHGSKIKYV
+1856 ERYGSKIKYV
-1866 GFSGKVYA
+1866 GFTGKVFA
-1874 PSLSSYLFSSRSRNQ
+1874 PEDSGSLFGKFAEQSINT
-1889 KGFEFN
+1889 GFN
-1895 PISIDTSKIDTSR
+1895 PIFIDGSKIDTSK
-1908 VTDMDSM
+1908 VTYMSYM
-1915 FQGAS
+1915 FSGAS
-1920 NLTNLDLS
+1920 NLKSLDVSKWNTSKVIAMDHVFTDVSSLNSLDVSKWNTSKVITMASMFS
-1928 RWDTSNVTNM
+1928 RAS
-1938 RSLFRDTTSLTTLN
+1938 SLTTLDV
-1952 ISRWDTSKVTLMS
+1952 SRWDTSKVT
-1965 DMFSNSSSL
+1965 DMDSMFNSN
-1974 ISLDLSRWDVR
+1974 
-1985 NVVSTAW
+1985 
-1992 MFSGARK
+1992 
-1999 LTTVGDISNWRLN
+1999 
-2012 KLNNMKAMFKDA
+2012 
-2024 ASLTSL
+2024 
-2030 DLSRWDVSKVT
+2030 
-2041 DLSDV
+2041 
-2046 FNGASSLTTLRVDG
+2046 
-2060 WDTSKVTNMRSLFY
+2060 
-2074 GVVGVNSLDVSR
+2074 
-2086 WDVRK
+2086 
-2091 VQDMSWIF
+2091 
-2099 SSSGL
+2099 
-2104 TSLDLDSWSTDSLTA
+2104 DS
-2119 LQNAF
+2119 
-2124 YNMPNLTSLKVRNFN
+2124 
-2139 TRQVTVLRGVF
+2139 
-2150 RELRNL
+2150 
-2156 RTLDI
+2156 
-2161 NTWDVTN
+2161 
-2168 VEDMTL
+2168 
-2174 MFSASGLDALDLSRW
+2174 
-2189 QPNKLRELSWTF
+2189 
-2201 ADMPN
+2201 
-2206 LTTLDVSRWNFG
+2206 LTTLDVSRWDTSKVTSMSYMFG
-2218 TITNLYSAFHS
+2218 GDSRLTALDVSRWNTSSVKNMKSMFAGVSGIQDLNLRNWNVSNVEDMTMMFKGSGMHALDLSGWQPNKVTRMIEMFSQMPELTTLDLSRWSFGGNTILSLAFNL
-2229 TSEIKK
+2229 TPKLKK

-2246 VSGVTRITDTLEGY
+2246 VRGVTFIANRTAGH
-2260 TDKWIRE
+2260 TDKWLRE

-2274 TWDSMVNSW
+2274 TWDSMINSW

-2298 TYNIT
+2298 MYNIN

-2310 ESITGVKARVGDVVN
+2310 ESITGVKVKVGDVVN
-2325 LPTPTVRKQGTKF
+2325 LPTPNVRKPGTKF
-2338 KGWSKTS
+2338 KGWSKTP
-2345 NGTILTAPVRNLA
+2345 NGTVLTAPVRSIA

-2376 INVSNGE
+2376 VNVSNGE

-2457 RRVIGTK
+2457 RRVLGTK

-2482 NDRGVIDF
+2482 NDRGIIDF

-2495 NTDGVYDYKIREVNT
+2495 NANGVYDYKIREVNT
-2510 NRVGINYDTSVK
+2510 NRVGITYDTSVK
-2522 NVRVNVREVGGKR
+2522 NVRVNVREVNGKR
-2535 VADVTYDGS
+2535 VADVTYDGR
-2544 TDVPRFN
+2544 TDIPRFN

-2565 EGTNTADKDFKFKVT
+2565 EGTNATDKDFKFKLT
-2580 INGTPQ
+2580 INGTSQ
-2586 EFMLRNGGK
+2586 EFMLRNGAK
-2595 KVITDLKIGDTWGV
+2595 KVITDLKIGDTYEV

-2623 TNRTGVIKNT
+2623 TNRAGVIKNT

-2679 IDTVKNDAQ
+2679 IDTAKNDAQ
-2688 GNIHFNSI
+2688 GNIHFNAI
-2696 PLKKAGFTSYQIKE
+2696 PLKKTGFVAYQIKE

-2719 YDGHIEYV
+2719 YDSHIEYV

-2760 VPSTVAKGDVAITK
+2760 VPPTVAKGDVAITK
-2774 KVEGTTTTKDF
+2774 KVEGTNTTKDF

-2854 DSVLEKVVGSSNNN
+2854 DSVLEKVVGASNNN

-2878 GDLLLSGTKRLVGA
+2878 GDLLLNGTKRLVGA
-2892 NLKDYRFTFMILQN
+2892 NLKDYRFTFMILHK

-2977 MSGGNNIQFTNTLR
+2977 MSGGSTIQFTNTLR

-2997 GTDSTVL
+2997 GTDSTVM

-3012 VLVGRLRRK
+3012 VLIGRLRRK

>member
-48 VESSADTGR
+48 VESSGDNTGR
-57 LTVEDGGEPT
+57 LTVEDSGNTATE
-67 TNSDTVVN
+67 SDTVVN
-75 NEDKGVDEKTE
+75 KEDKGVDEKAE

-118 SAGGNNIERF
+118 SAGDNNIERF

-202 PDNNGYFAYTEV
+202 PDMNGYFAYTEV

-269 LMGLSSNRIY
+269 LMRLSSNRIY
-279 SNIDT
+279 SNVDT
-284 STRVYDAY
+284 SARVYDAY

-300 TTFPRDWDPRLRP
+300 TTFPRDWDPKLRP
-313 SNPDDYYYATF
+313 NNPDDYYYATF

-346 SNDARGAIVLGVKN
+346 SSDARGAIVLGIKN
-360 ARKNEVLLG
+360 ARKNEVLRG
-369 NGTGVFDREIEHGV
+369 NGTGVFEGEIEHGV
-383 YLPDGQNFANLIYV
+383 YLQDGQNFANLIYV

-405 AVRGYE
+405 SARGYQ

-417 YRLTGLD
+417 YRLTGID

-590 AREADSNLPLVDI
+590 ARESDSNLPLVDI

-631 GASVEGSVLR
+631 GARVEGSVLR

-701 VYREGRHYGF
+701 VYRDGRHYGF

-794 TTSIEP
+794 TSSIEP

-884 AIEGVRGLETE
+884 AITGVRGLETE

-910 KNDKEKELMKGLNF
+910 KNDKEKELMKDLNF

-1180 SWDDDDNRDGLRG
+1180 SWDDDNNRDGLRS

-1224 QVPYSD
+1224 QIPYSD
-1230 STGFPINYTVVENP
+1230 SNGFPISYTVVENP
-1244 MRGYNLDIKE
+1244 MRGYNLDFRG
-1254 VETTDTGVVYKV
+1254 VETTDTGIVYNV

-1273 TVDVSGKKTWLDSD
+1273 TVDVSGKKTWVDSD
-1287 VSKRPKSIEVVLKA
+1287 ISKRPKSIEVVLKA

-1306 HRQVV
+1306 HKQVV
-1311 TPDKDEWKYS
+1311 TPDNDEWRYS
-1321 FKNLHK
+1321 FKNVPK

-1337 TIEEKTYVPGYATE
+1337 TVEEKTYVQGYAAE

-1424 LKGGEEVK
+1424 LKGGEEIK

-1437 SEHKVTFKEVDY
+1437 SEHKVTFREVDY
-1449 PSGYKLVN
+1449 PNGYRLVN

-1462 ETLRAGSTMRAVF
+1462 EVLRAGRTMRAVF

-1512 LIRVGTNDANGKV
+1512 LVRVGTNDANGKV
-1525 NFGLLEFTQGDLG
+1525 NFGLLEFTQDDLG

-1550 GSGGISY
+1550 GLGGISY

-1579 VNYDR
+1579 VTYDR

-1633 KNDEVGTINFSGVN
+1633 KNDEAGTINFSGVN

-1662 EVRGNDNSVDYDGST
+1662 EVRGNDNSVDYDSST
-1677 VTFTVTITDNMDG
+1677 VTFTVAITDNMDG

-1701 KVDDIRNDVN
+1701 KVDDIRNDVT

-1738 FRFKVKLKGVEG
+1738 FRFKVKLKGVDG

-1764 DNASRQDAESRQP
+1764 DNAHRQDSESRQP
-1777 SLWSRVSEAISFVF
+1777 SLWSRVGKAISSVF

-1799 QAAETYSPSGRVI
+1799 QAAETYRPSGRII
-1812 ATGVDGV
+1812 ATGEDGV

-1833 ESGKDTLS
+1833 VPGKDTLS
-1841 NFDETNQD
+1841 
-1849 VGGDSWK
+1849 GDSIFTKWK
-1856 RLHGSKIKYV
+1856 WRQGGKIKYV
-1866 GFSGKVYA
+1866 GFSSKVYA
-1874 PSLSSYLFSSRSRNQ
+1874 PVDSSDLFSKASSNERS
-1889 KGFEFN
+1889 EFN
-1895 PISIDTSKIDTSR
+1895 PIYIDTSKLDTSR
-1908 VTDMDSM
+1908 VTNMSYM
-1915 FQGAS
+1915 FSESS
-1920 NLTNLDLS
+1920 NL
-1928 RWDTSNVTNM
+1928 
-1938 RSLFRDTTSLTTLN
+1938 
-1952 ISRWDTSKVTLMS
+1952 K
-1965 DMFSNSSSL
+1965 
-1974 ISLDLSRWDVR
+1974 SLD
-1985 NVVSTAW
+1985 VS
-1992 MFSGARK
+1992 
-1999 LTTVGDISNWRLN
+1999 N
-2012 KLNNMKAMFKDA
+2012 
-2024 ASLTSL
+2024 
-2030 DLSRWDVSKVT
+2030 
-2041 DLSDV
+2041 
-2046 FNGASSLTTLRVDG
+2046 
-2060 WDTSKVTNMRSLFY
+2060 WDTSKVTNMSNMFAKASGLT
-2074 GVVGVNSLDVSR
+2074 SLDVSR
-2086 WDVRK
+2086 WDTRNVRN
-2091 VQDMSWIF
+2091 MLSMF
-2099 SSSGL
+2099 REASSL
-2104 TSLDLDSWSTDSLTA
+2104 TS
-2119 LQNAF
+2119 
-2124 YNMPNLTSLKVRNFN
+2124 
-2139 TRQVTVLRGVF
+2139 
-2150 RELRNL
+2150 
-2156 RTLDI
+2156 
-2161 NTWDVTN
+2161 
-2168 VEDMTL
+2168 
-2174 MFSASGLDALDLSRW
+2174 
-2189 QPNKLRELSWTF
+2189 
-2201 ADMPN
+2201 
-2206 LTTLDVSRWNFG
+2206 LDVSRWNTSQVSTTAYMFQDVRG
-2218 TITNLYSAFHS
+2218 LTTLDIGRWDLRNVRSSGSMFSDNSLVKIT
-2229 TSEIKK
+2229 
-2235 IKLPMSSSRSL
+2235 LPMSF
-2246 VSGVTRITDTLEGY
+2246 TDHFGSNNPTKKYLPQGKY
-2260 TDKWIRE
+2260 TDRWLRE
-2267 DKAYGPM
+2267 DRTYGPM
-2274 TWDSMVNSW
+2274 TWDEMETNW
-2283 QPAMAGTWVREVDDP
+2283 QPAMAGTWIREVDDP
-2298 TYNIT
+2298 MYNIT

-2310 ESITGVKARVGDVVN
+2310 ESITGVKVKVGDVVN
-2325 LPTPTVRKQGTKF
+2325 LPTPNVRKPGTKF
-2338 KGWSKTS
+2338 KGWSKTP
-2345 NGTILTAPVRNLA
+2345 NGTVLTAPVRSIA

-2376 INVSNGE
+2376 VNVSNGE
-2383 FEITVMGN
+2383 FEVTVMGN

-2495 NTDGVYDYKIREVNT
+2495 NTNGVHDYKIREVNT
-2510 NRVGINYDTSVK
+2510 HRVGINYDTSVK
-2522 NVRVNVREVGGKR
+2522 NVRVNVREVNGKR
-2535 VADVTYDGS
+2535 VADVTYDGR
-2544 TDVPRFN
+2544 TDIPRFN
-2551 NTTQTTSLEISKVV
+2551 NTTQTTSLEIVKTVQ
-2565 EGTNTADKDFKFKVT
+2565 GTQVADKDFKFRLT

-2595 KVITDLKIGDTWGV
+2595 KVITDLKIGDTYRV
-2609 EEIDLPVGYRLLDI
+2609 EEIDVPVGYTLLGI
-2623 TNRTGVIKNT
+2623 NNNEGIIKDT
-2633 QPIKVLA
+2633 QPIRVLA
-2640 VNKYTPTGSFEIAAK
+2640 VNKYLSTGSFEISAK
-2655 KVLNGKDLVSG
+2655 KVLNGKDLESG

-2674 AQNNV
+2674 SQDRV
-2679 IDTVKNDAQ
+2679 IDTAKNDAQ

-2696 PLKKAGFTSYQIKE
+2696 PLKKAGFASYQIKE

-2719 YDGHIEYV
+2719 YDSHIEYV

-2760 VPSTVAKGDVAITK
+2760 VPPTVAKGDVAITK
-2774 KVEGTTTTKDF
+2774 KVEGTNTTKDF

-2796 VLDNRFNYTSSRAG
+2796 VLDNRFNYTSSRVG

-2854 DSVLEKVVGSSNNN
+2854 DSVLEKVVGASNNN

-2878 GDLLLSGTKRLVGA
+2878 GDLLLNGTKRLVGA
-2892 NLKDYRFTFMILQN
+2892 NLKDYRFTFMILHK

-2957 YKVKVAIAD
+2957 YKVKVVIVD

-2977 MSGGNNIQFTNTLR
+2977 LSGGSTIQFTNTLR

-2997 GTDSTVL
+2997 GTDSTVM

>member
-1 MIVNRKIKRGF
+1 M
-12 ASVMAGT
+12 
-19 ILMSQILT
+19 
-27 PSLSN
+27 
-32 LAKAEDL
+32 
-39 VESENPTEV
+39 
-48 VESSADTGR
+48 
-57 LTVEDGGEPT
+57 
-67 TNSDTVVN
+67 
-75 NEDKGVDEKTE
+75 
-86 VSDDFTPMPKMG
+86 
-98 ESVRHSA
+98 
-105 LANVEKAAEADST
+105 
-118 SAGGNNIERF
+118 
-128 SIEWRTKDN
+128 
-137 DNDAA
+137 
-142 KLHNVWTDNEEKSVS
+142 
-157 YKMTYALSGQ
+157 
-167 KDYAIGTVNIKVP
+167 
-180 KTIFKDRNNKPIGY
+180 
-194 TEFGVPKA
+194 
-202 PDNNGYFAYTEV
+202 NGYFAYTEV

-246 KDFASRYQSDLL
+246 KDFATRYQSDLL

-269 LMGLSSNRIY
+269 LMRLSSNRIY
-279 SNIDT
+279 SNVDT
-284 STRVYDAY
+284 SARVYDAY

-300 TTFPRDWDPRLRP
+300 TTFPRDWDPKLRP

-346 SNDARGAIVLGVKN
+346 STDARGAIVLGIKN
-360 ARKNEVLLG
+360 ARKNEVLRG
-369 NGTGVFDREIEHGV
+369 NGTGVFEGEIEHGV
-383 YLPDGQNFANLIYV
+383 YLQDGQNFANLIYV

-405 AVRGYE
+405 SARGYQ

-590 AREADSNLPLVDI
+590 ARESDSNLPLVDI

-631 GASVEGSVLR
+631 GARVEGSVLR
-641 FPQNVTDFKTEAETT
+641 FPQNVTDFKTEVETT

-678 QIDELYRSGLAP
+678 QVDELYRSGLAP

-794 TTSIEP
+794 TSSIEP

-884 AIEGVRGLETE
+884 AITGVRGLETE

-910 KNDKEKELMKGLNF
+910 KNDKEKELMKDLNF

-1180 SWDDDDNRDGLRG
+1180 SWDDDNNRDGLRG

-1224 QVPYSD
+1224 QIPYSD
-1230 STGFPINYTVVENP
+1230 SNGFPISYTVVENP
-1244 MRGYNLDIKE
+1244 MRGYNLDFRG
-1254 VETTDTGVVYKV
+1254 VETTDTGIVYNV

-1273 TVDVSGKKTWLDSD
+1273 TVDVSGKKTWVDSD
-1287 VSKRPKSIEVVLKA
+1287 ISKRPKSIEVVLKA

-1306 HRQVV
+1306 HKQVV
-1311 TPDKDEWKYS
+1311 TPDNDEWRYS
-1321 FKNLHK
+1321 FKNVPK

-1337 TIEEKTYVPGYATE
+1337 TVEEKTYVQGYAAE

-1424 LKGGEEVK
+1424 LKGGEEIK

-1437 SEHKVTFKEVDY
+1437 SEHKVTFREVDY
-1449 PSGYKLVN
+1449 PNGYRLVN
-1457 EVNSS
+1457 EVNSN
-1462 ETLRAGSTMRAVF
+1462 EVLRAGRTMRAVF

-1512 LIRVGTNDANGKV
+1512 LVRVGTNDANGKV
-1525 NFGLLEFTQGDLG
+1525 NFGLLEFTQDDLG

-1550 GSGGISY
+1550 GLGGISY

-1579 VNYDR
+1579 VTYDR

-1633 KNDEVGTINFSGVN
+1633 KNDEAGTINFSGVN

-1662 EVRGNDNSVDYDGST
+1662 EVRGNDNSVDYDSST
-1677 VTFTVTITDNMDG
+1677 VTFTVAITDNMDG

-1738 FRFKVKLKGVEG
+1738 FRFKVKLKGVDG

-1764 DNASRQDAESRQP
+1764 DNAHRQDSESRQP
-1777 SLWSRVSEAISFVF
+1777 SLWSRVGKAISSVF

-1799 QAAETYSPSGRVI
+1799 QAAETYRPSGRII
-1812 ATGVDGV
+1812 ATGEDGV

-1833 ESGKDTLS
+1833 VPGKDTLS
-1841 NFDETNQD
+1841 
-1849 VGGDSWK
+1849 GDSIFTKWK
-1856 RLHGSKIKYV
+1856 WRQGGKIKYV
-1866 GFSGKVYA
+1866 GFSSKVYA
-1874 PSLSSYLFSSRSRNQ
+1874 PVDSSDLFSKASSNERS
-1889 KGFEFN
+1889 EFN
-1895 PISIDTSKIDTSR
+1895 PIYIDTSKLDTSR
-1908 VTDMDSM
+1908 VTNMSYM
-1915 FQGAS
+1915 FSESS
-1920 NLTNLDLS
+1920 NL
-1928 RWDTSNVTNM
+1928 
-1938 RSLFRDTTSLTTLN
+1938 
-1952 ISRWDTSKVTLMS
+1952 K
-1965 DMFSNSSSL
+1965 
-1974 ISLDLSRWDVR
+1974 SLD
-1985 NVVSTAW
+1985 VS
-1992 MFSGARK
+1992 
-1999 LTTVGDISNWRLN
+1999 N
-2012 KLNNMKAMFKDA
+2012 
-2024 ASLTSL
+2024 
-2030 DLSRWDVSKVT
+2030 
-2041 DLSDV
+2041 
-2046 FNGASSLTTLRVDG
+2046 
-2060 WDTSKVTNMRSLFY
+2060 WDTSKVTNMSNMFAKASGLT
-2074 GVVGVNSLDVSR
+2074 SLDVSR
-2086 WDVRK
+2086 WDTRNVRN
-2091 VQDMSWIF
+2091 MLSMF
-2099 SSSGL
+2099 REASSL
-2104 TSLDLDSWSTDSLTA
+2104 TS
-2119 LQNAF
+2119 
-2124 YNMPNLTSLKVRNFN
+2124 
-2139 TRQVTVLRGVF
+2139 
-2150 RELRNL
+2150 
-2156 RTLDI
+2156 
-2161 NTWDVTN
+2161 
-2168 VEDMTL
+2168 
-2174 MFSASGLDALDLSRW
+2174 
-2189 QPNKLRELSWTF
+2189 
-2201 ADMPN
+2201 
-2206 LTTLDVSRWNFG
+2206 LDVSRWNTSQVSTTAYMFQDVRG
-2218 TITNLYSAFHS
+2218 LTTLDIGRWDLRNVRSSGSMFSDNSLVKIT
-2229 TSEIKK
+2229 
-2235 IKLPMSSSRSL
+2235 LPMSF
-2246 VSGVTRITDTLEGY
+2246 TDHFGSNNPTKKYLPQGKY
-2260 TDKWIRE
+2260 TDRWLRE
-2267 DKAYGPM
+2267 DRTYGPM
-2274 TWDSMVNSW
+2274 TWDEMETNW
-2283 QPAMAGTWVREVDDP
+2283 QPAMAGTWIREVDDP
-2298 TYNIT
+2298 MYNIT

-2310 ESITGVKARVGDVVN
+2310 ESITGVKVKVGDVVN
-2325 LPTPTVRKQGTKF
+2325 LPTPNVRKPGTKF
-2338 KGWSKTS
+2338 KGWSKTP
-2345 NGTILTAPVRNLA
+2345 NGTVLTAPVRSIA

-2376 INVSNGE
+2376 VNVSNGE
-2383 FEITVMGN
+2383 FEVTVMGN
-2391 EEVTIPNLAAGMS
+2391 EEITIPNLAAGMS

-2495 NTDGVYDYKIREVNT
+2495 NTNGVHDYKIREVNT

-2522 NVRVNVREVGGKR
+2522 NVRVNVREVNGKR
-2535 VADVTYDGS
+2535 VADVTYDGR
-2544 TDVPRFN
+2544 TDIPRFN

-2580 INGTPQ
+2580 INGTSQ

-2595 KVITDLKIGDTWGV
+2595 KVITDLKIGDTYGV

-2623 TNRTGVIKNT
+2623 TNRAGVIKNT

-2679 IDTVKNDAQ
+2679 IDTAKNDAQ

-2696 PLKKAGFTSYQIKE
+2696 PLKKAGFASYQIKE

-2774 KVEGTTTTKDF
+2774 KVEGTNTTKDF

-2810 KTGTIASG
+2810 KTGNIASG

-2854 DSVLEKVVGSSNNN
+2854 DSVLEKVVGASNNN
-2868 LTITNVYEAH
+2868 LTITNVYEAR

-2892 NLKDYRFTFMILQN
+2892 NLKDYRFTFMVLHN

-2977 MSGGNNIQFTNTLR
+2977 MSGGSTIQFTNTLR

-2997 GTDSTVL
+2997 GTDSTVM

>member
-48 VESSADTGR
+48 VESSGDNTGR
-57 LTVEDGGEPT
+57 LTVEDGGNKVAE
-67 TNSDTVVN
+67 SDTDVN
-75 NEDKGVDEKTE
+75 KEDKGVDEKE
-86 VSDDFTPMPKMG
+86 DVGDDFTPMPKMG

-202 PDNNGYFAYTEV
+202 PDMNGYFAYTEV

-269 LMGLSSNRIY
+269 LMRLSSNRIY
-279 SNIDT
+279 SNVDT
-284 STRVYDAY
+284 SARVYDAY

-300 TTFPRDWDPRLRP
+300 TTFPRDWDPKLRP
-313 SNPDDYYYATF
+313 NNPDDYYYATF

-346 SNDARGAIVLGVKN
+346 SSDARGAIVLGIKN
-360 ARKNEVLLG
+360 ARKNEVLRG
-369 NGTGVFDREIEHGV
+369 NGTGVFEGEIEHGV
-383 YLPDGQNFANLIYV
+383 YLQDGQNFANLIYV

-405 AVRGYE
+405 SARGYQ

-590 AREADSNLPLVDI
+590 ARESDSNLPLVDI

-631 GASVEGSVLR
+631 GARVEGSVLR

-701 VYREGRHYGF
+701 VYRDGRHYGF

-794 TTSIEP
+794 TSSIEP

-884 AIEGVRGLETE
+884 AITGVRGLETE

-910 KNDKEKELMKGLNF
+910 KNDKEKELMKDLNF

-1052 DSNRRDMDLNNSS
+1052 DSNRRDMDFNNSS
-1065 IWSRTMPSDKSRI
+1065 IWSRTIPSDKSRI

-1180 SWDDDDNRDGLRG
+1180 SWDDDNNRDGLRS

-1224 QVPYSD
+1224 QIPYSD
-1230 STGFPINYTVVENP
+1230 SNGFPISYTVVENP
-1244 MRGYNLDIKE
+1244 MRGYNLDFRG
-1254 VETTDTGVVYKV
+1254 VETTDTGIVYNV

-1273 TVDVSGKKTWLDSD
+1273 TVDVSGKKTWVDSD
-1287 VSKRPKSIEVVLKA
+1287 ISKRPKSIEVVLKA

-1306 HRQVV
+1306 HKQVV
-1311 TPDKDEWKYS
+1311 TPDNDEWRYS
-1321 FKNLHK
+1321 FKNVPK

-1337 TIEEKTYVPGYATE
+1337 TVEEKTYVQGYAAE

-1424 LKGGEEVK
+1424 LKGGEEIK

-1437 SEHKVTFKEVDY
+1437 SEHKVTFREVDY
-1449 PSGYKLVN
+1449 PNGYRLVN

-1462 ETLRAGSTMRAVF
+1462 EVLRAGRTMRAVF

-1512 LIRVGTNDANGKV
+1512 LVRVGTNDANGKV
-1525 NFGLLEFTQGDLG
+1525 NFGLLEFTQDDLG

-1550 GSGGISY
+1550 GLGGISY

-1570 DGRGNISPR
+1570 DGRGNITPR

-1633 KNDEVGTINFSGVN
+1633 KNDEAGTINFSGVN

-1662 EVRGNDNSVDYDGST
+1662 EVRGNDNSVDYDSST
-1677 VTFTVTITDNMDG
+1677 VTFTVAITDNMDG

-1738 FRFKVKLKGVEG
+1738 FRFKVKLKGVDG

-1764 DNASRQDAESRQP
+1764 DNAHRQDSESRQP
-1777 SLWSRVSEAISFVF
+1777 SLWSRVGEAISSVF

-1799 QAAETYSPSGRVI
+1799 QAAETYRPSGRII
-1812 ATGVDGV
+1812 ATGEDGV

-1833 ESGKDTLS
+1833 VPGKDTLS
-1841 NFDETNQD
+1841 
-1849 VGGDSWK
+1849 GDSIFTKWK
-1856 RLHGSKIKYV
+1856 WRQGGKIKYV
-1866 GFSGKVYA
+1866 GFSSKVYA
-1874 PSLSSYLFSSRSRNQ
+1874 PVDSSDLFSKASSNERS
-1889 KGFEFN
+1889 EFN
-1895 PISIDTSKIDTSR
+1895 PIYIDTSKLDTSR
-1908 VTDMDSM
+1908 VTNMSYM
-1915 FQGAS
+1915 FSESS
-1920 NLTNLDLS
+1920 NL
-1928 RWDTSNVTNM
+1928 
-1938 RSLFRDTTSLTTLN
+1938 
-1952 ISRWDTSKVTLMS
+1952 K
-1965 DMFSNSSSL
+1965 
-1974 ISLDLSRWDVR
+1974 SLD
-1985 NVVSTAW
+1985 VS
-1992 MFSGARK
+1992 
-1999 LTTVGDISNWRLN
+1999 N
-2012 KLNNMKAMFKDA
+2012 
-2024 ASLTSL
+2024 
-2030 DLSRWDVSKVT
+2030 
-2041 DLSDV
+2041 
-2046 FNGASSLTTLRVDG
+2046 
-2060 WDTSKVTNMRSLFY
+2060 WDTSKVTNMSNMFAKASGLT
-2074 GVVGVNSLDVSR
+2074 SLDVSR
-2086 WDVRK
+2086 WDTRNVRN
-2091 VQDMSWIF
+2091 MLSMF
-2099 SSSGL
+2099 REASSL
-2104 TSLDLDSWSTDSLTA
+2104 TS
-2119 LQNAF
+2119 
-2124 YNMPNLTSLKVRNFN
+2124 
-2139 TRQVTVLRGVF
+2139 
-2150 RELRNL
+2150 
-2156 RTLDI
+2156 
-2161 NTWDVTN
+2161 
-2168 VEDMTL
+2168 
-2174 MFSASGLDALDLSRW
+2174 
-2189 QPNKLRELSWTF
+2189 
-2201 ADMPN
+2201 
-2206 LTTLDVSRWNFG
+2206 LDVSRWNTSQVSTTAYMFQDVRG
-2218 TITNLYSAFHS
+2218 LTTLDIGRWDLRNVRSSGSMFSDNSLVKIT
-2229 TSEIKK
+2229 
-2235 IKLPMSSSRSL
+2235 LPMSF
-2246 VSGVTRITDTLEGY
+2246 TDHFGSNNPTKKYLPQGKY
-2260 TDKWIRE
+2260 TDRWLRE
-2267 DKAYGPM
+2267 DRTYGPM
-2274 TWDSMVNSW
+2274 TWDEMETNW

-2298 TYNIT
+2298 MYNIT

-2310 ESITGVKARVGDVVN
+2310 ESITGVKVKVGDVVN
-2325 LPTPTVRKQGTKF
+2325 LPTPNVRKPGTKF

-2376 INVSNGE
+2376 VNVSNGE

-2495 NTDGVYDYKIREVNT
+2495 NTNGVHDYKIREVNT
-2510 NRVGINYDTSVK
+2510 HRVGINYDTSVK
-2522 NVRVNVREVGGKR
+2522 NVRVNVREVNGKR
-2535 VADVTYDGS
+2535 VADVTYDGR
-2544 TDVPRFN
+2544 TDIPRFN
-2551 NTTQTTSLEISKVV
+2551 NTTQTTSLEIVKTVQ
-2565 EGTNTADKDFKFKVT
+2565 GTQVADKDFKFRLT

-2595 KVITDLKIGDTWGV
+2595 KVITDLKIGDTYRV
-2609 EEIDLPVGYRLLDI
+2609 EEIDVPVGYTLLGI
-2623 TNRTGVIKNT
+2623 NNNEGIIKDT
-2633 QPIKVLA
+2633 QPIRVLA
-2640 VNKYTPTGSFEIAAK
+2640 VNKYLSTGSFEISAK
-2655 KVLNGKDLVSG
+2655 KVLNGKDLESG

-2674 AQNNV
+2674 SQDRV
-2679 IDTVKNDAQ
+2679 IDTAKNDAQ

-2696 PLKKAGFTSYQIKE
+2696 PLKKAGFASYQIKE

-2719 YDGHIEYV
+2719 YDSHIEYV

-2760 VPSTVAKGDVAITK
+2760 VPPTVAKGDVAVTK
-2774 KVEGTTTTKDF
+2774 KVEGTNTIKDF

-2823 RGDETITIA
+2823 RGDETITIV
-2832 GVPQGATVRVIEDT
+2832 GVPQGATIRVIEDT

-2854 DSVLEKVVGSSNNN
+2854 DSVLEKVVGASNNN

-2892 NLKDYRFTFMILQN
+2892 NLKDYRFTFMVLHN

-2977 MSGGNNIQFTNTLR
+2977 MSGGSNIQFTNTLR

-2997 GTDSTVL
+2997 GTDSTVM

-3012 VLVGRLRRK
+3012 VLIGRLRRK

>member
-48 VESSADTGR
+48 VESSGDNTGR
-57 LTVEDGGEPT
+57 LTVEDSGNTGAET
-67 TNSDTVVN
+67 DTVVN
-75 NEDKGVDEKTE
+75 KEDKGVDEKEE

-137 DNDAA
+137 DGIPD
-142 KLHNVWTDNEEKSVS
+142 KLYNVWTDNEEKSVS

-180 KTIFKDRNNKPIGY
+180 KTIFKDRNNKPMGY

-202 PDNNGYFAYTEV
+202 PDTNGYFAYTEV

-240 LIPTEI
+240 LIPAEI
-246 KDFASRYQSDLL
+246 KDFASSYKSDV
-258 QAELKVTVQGG
+258 LKATLRVTVVGG
-269 LMGLSSNRIY
+269 TMYGDSNRLH
-279 SNIDT
+279 SVVDT
-284 STRVYDAY
+284 SARVYDAY

-313 SNPDDYYYATF
+313 SNPDNYYYATF

-346 SNDARGAIVLGVKN
+346 STDARGAIVLGVKN

-383 YLPDGQNFANLIYV
+383 YLQDGQNFANLIYV

-405 AVRGYE
+405 AARGYQ

-590 AREADSNLPLVDI
+590 AKESDSNLPLVDI

-631 GASVEGSVLR
+631 GARVEGSVLR

-678 QIDELYRSGLAP
+678 QVDELYRSGLAP

-794 TTSIEP
+794 TSSIEP

-884 AIEGVRGLETE
+884 AITGVRGLETE
-895 SNPTTGKNSFTSLAF
+895 SNPNTGKNSFTSLAF
-910 KNDKEKELMKGLNF
+910 KNDKEEELMRDLDF

-1022 FQNINLD
+1022 FQKVNLD

-1180 SWDDDDNRDGLRG
+1180 SWDDDNNRDGLRG

-1216 NQWSGEFT
+1216 NQWSSEFT
-1224 QVPYSD
+1224 QIPFSD
-1230 STGFPINYTVVENP
+1230 SNGFPINYTVVENP
-1244 MRGYNLDIKE
+1244 MRGYNLDFRG
-1254 VETTDTGVVYKV
+1254 VETTDTGIVYNV

-1273 TVDVSGKKTWLDSD
+1273 TVDISGKKTWLDSD
-1287 VSKRPKSIEVVLKA
+1287 ISKRPKSIEVVLKA

-1306 HRQVV
+1306 HKQVV
-1311 TPDKDEWKYS
+1311 TPDNDEWKYT
-1321 FKNLHK
+1321 FKNVPK
-1327 YRDGGTLINY
+1327 YRDGGVLINY
-1337 TIEEKTYVPGYATE
+1337 TVEEKTYVQGYAAE
-1351 VKGYDITNKY
+1351 VRGYDITNKY
-1361 SPYADVVLRKEV
+1361 SPYTDVVLRKEV

-1424 LKGGEEVK
+1424 LKGGEEIK

-1437 SEHKVTFKEVDY
+1437 SEHKVTFREVSY
-1449 PSGYKLVN
+1449 PSGYRLVN

-1462 ETLRAGSTMRAVF
+1462 ETLRAGRTMRAVF

-1512 LIRVGTNDANGKV
+1512 LVRVGTNDANGKV

-1570 DGRGNISPR
+1570 DGRGNITPR

-1633 KNDEVGTINFSGVN
+1633 KNDEAGTINFSGVN

-1652 AGRTYTYTAR
+1652 TGRTYTYTAR

-1738 FRFKVKLKGVEG
+1738 FRFKVKLKGVDG

-1764 DNASRQDAESRQP
+1764 DNAHRQDSESRQP
-1777 SLWSRVSEAISFVF
+1777 SLWSRVSEAISSVF

-1799 QAAETYSPSGRVI
+1799 QAAETYRPSGRVI
-1812 ATGVDGV
+1812 ATGEDGV

-1833 ESGKDTLS
+1833 VPGKDTLDS
-1841 NFDETNQD
+1841 DSIFTKWKWRQ
-1849 VGGDSWK
+1849 GG
-1856 RLHGSKIKYV
+1856 KIKYV
-1866 GFSGKVYA
+1866 GFSSKVYA
-1874 PSLSSYLFSSRSRNQ
+1874 PVDSSGLFSKTSNNERS
-1889 KGFEFN
+1889 EFN
-1895 PISIDTSKIDTSR
+1895 PIYIDTSKLDTSR
-1908 VTDMDSM
+1908 VTDMSYM
-1915 FQGAS
+1915 FYETS
-1920 NLTNLDLS
+1920 NL
-1928 RWDTSNVTNM
+1928 
-1938 RSLFRDTTSLTTLN
+1938 RSLDVS
-1952 ISRWDTSKVTLMS
+1952 SWDTSKVKNMS
-1965 DMFSNSSSL
+1965 NMF
-1974 ISLDLSRWDVR
+1974 
-1985 NVVSTAW
+1985 AQA
-1992 MFSGARK
+1992 SG
-1999 LTTVGDISNWRLN
+1999 
-2012 KLNNMKAMFKDA
+2012 
-2024 ASLTSL
+2024 LTSL
-2030 DLSRWDVSKVT
+2030 NVSNWDTRNVRNMLSMFRD
-2041 DLSDV
+2041 
-2046 FNGASSLTTLRVDG
+2046 ASSLT
-2060 WDTSKVTNMRSLFY
+2060 
-2074 GVVGVNSLDVSR
+2074 SLDVSR
-2086 WDVRK
+2086 WN
-2091 VQDMSWIF
+2091 
-2099 SSSGL
+2099 
-2104 TSLDLDSWSTDSLTA
+2104 TS
-2119 LQNAF
+2119 
-2124 YNMPNLTSLKVRNFN
+2124 
-2139 TRQVTVLRGVF
+2139 QVTTTAYMFQNIRG
-2150 RELRNL
+2150 
-2156 RTLDI
+2156 
-2161 NTWDVTN
+2161 
-2168 VEDMTL
+2168 
-2174 MFSASGLDALDLSRW
+2174 
-2189 QPNKLRELSWTF
+2189 
-2201 ADMPN
+2201 
-2206 LTTLDVSRWNFG
+2206 LTTLDIGRWDLRNVRSSGAMFADNSLVK
-2218 TITNLYSAFHS
+2218 IT
-2229 TSEIKK
+2229 
-2235 IKLPMSSSRSL
+2235 LPMSF
-2246 VSGVTRITDTLEGY
+2246 TNHFEGNDPTKKYLPQGKY
-2260 TDKWIRE
+2260 TDRWLRE
-2267 DKAYGPM
+2267 DRTYGPM
-2274 TWDSMVNSW
+2274 TWDEMETNW
-2283 QPAMAGTWVREVDDP
+2283 QPAMAGTWIREVDDP
-2298 TYNIT
+2298 MYNIN

-2310 ESITGVKARVGDVVN
+2310 ESITGVKVKVGDVVN
-2325 LPTPTVRKQGTKF
+2325 LPTPTVRKPGTKF
-2338 KGWSKTS
+2338 KGWSKTP
-2345 NGTILTAPVRNLA
+2345 NGTVLTAPVRSIA

-2495 NTDGVYDYKIREVNT
+2495 NTNGVHDYKIREVNT
-2510 NRVGINYDTSVK
+2510 NRVGITYDTSVK
-2522 NVRVNVREVGGKR
+2522 NVRVNVREVNGKR
-2535 VADVTYDGS
+2535 VADVTYDGR
-2544 TDVPRFN
+2544 TDIPRFN
-2551 NTTQTTSLEISKVV
+2551 NTTQTTSLEIVKAVQGTKV
-2565 EGTNTADKDFKFKVT
+2565 ADKDFKFRLT

-2595 KVITDLKIGDTWGV
+2595 KVITDLKIGDTYRV
-2609 EEIDLPVGYRLLDI
+2609 EEIDVPEGYTLLGI
-2623 TNRTGVIKNT
+2623 ANNEGIIKDT
-2633 QPIKVLA
+2633 QPIRVLA
-2640 VNKYTPTGSFEIAAK
+2640 VNKYLSTGSFEISAK

-2674 AQNNV
+2674 AQDNV
-2679 IDTVKNDAQ
+2679 IDTAKNDAQ
-2688 GNIHFNSI
+2688 GNVHFNSI
-2696 PLKKAGFTSYQIKE
+2696 PLKKTGFASYQIKE

-2719 YDGHIEYV
+2719 YDSHIEYV

-2810 KTGTIASG
+2810 KTGNIASG

-2854 DSVLEKVVGSSNNN
+2854 DSVLEKVVGASNNN
-2868 LTITNVYEAH
+2868 LTITNVYEAR

-2892 NLKDYRFTFMILQN
+2892 NLKDYRFTFMVLHN

-2957 YKVKVAIAD
+2957 YRVKVAIAD

-2977 MSGGNNIQFTNTLR
+2977 MSGGSNIQFTNTLR